1 MAEVTCKAPRPMVPA
16 FSLRRTELAGMS
28 EVMYHARMDSF
39 LGFHMKLSR
48 LIKYWGVARNPANGD
63 KRPWGISPTSG
74 GWMPLSTTDTRGWM
88 TAAEAWKRAKS
99 LGPSARIGALLT
111 PGCGATVVD
120 MDEDYAGDQMAMVEW
135 LGSYAE
141 TSSSGR
147 GTHIFVR
154 ANLAGGVRDAKQ
166 DIEVYGQE
174 RFIIVTGNVINGW
187 DVVEPR
193 QAKIDRLVARLG
205 GLKNV
210 TKPVAATV
218 NNAASDDDCREA
230 LKRVWKQYRV
240 KRLWKGDWQAMGYP
254 SQSEAD
260 MALIEALCFATD
272 DDAVVATTFRKS
284 GLGQRQKAQT
294 NYVERTINSLRE
306 RRNAGSEYTE
316 MVKAVVGM
324 AYSETRAA
332 KAADKAQELE
342 AKMTQVDPCDAM
354 IQRLLEQVTAL
365 TAQVAELTKQL
376 AEARMPKPE
385 PEPEPPAPTRYTV
398 DGDGVI
404 EELTEAEEAAEEV
417 TSGDARAAF
426 DWDQVFAR
434 AVELA
439 ESGELDALNDDA
451 PKEDLAAEDTV
462 AVVETEAVDHAGLP
476 PGLAGQ
482 MVSDLANSVRGVV
495 PVDFTTGA
503 LLAAVSG
510 LAARNFSS
518 SSGDSFG
525 ITNHVVL
532 CAPPGSGKNIA
543 SVITGLFSD
552 ANQACAVAASVVG
565 GRAAV
570 AKLRSQIPA
579 GVIHW
584 SEIGTDL
591 ARLASDQ
598 VGSVGLRQVIQMFD
612 RAPASPAELTLTQT
626 GAQIP
631 RHYYLSMIADTQ
643 PAYLEHL
650 LSSDASGSG
659 LLSRLTVVNWY
670 DGMQTIRGTGG
681 ALAETTLST
690 IRRIANLQDRV
701 AGSENPAYQRVQM
714 TREAERVMREHA
726 AKRARQAAAW
736 RRSGKQ
742 TLADA
747 AARVH
752 ARVER
757 LATAVAIINNTMAPQ
772 ITEDIAIWAIRFVAK
787 HLELMRQDIAEADKS
802 TSTIISETM
811 HRCMTEVTT
820 NPRSELLHG
829 LQPQD
834 LPTENMLPASLV
846 QTIVARNPKL
856 SRIIKKTGQDDRLM
870 ISRVLA
876 VMERDFGVIRKIKI
890 GKHSGGLAYLL
901 MTPYNPN
908 LYSV

>member
-1 MAEVTCKAPRPMVPA
+1 
-16 FSLRRTELAGMS
+16 
-28 EVMYHARMDSF
+28 
-39 LGFHMKLSR
+39 MKLSR
-48 LIKYWGVARNPANGD
+48 LIKHWGVARNPANGD
-63 KRPWGISPTSG
+63 KRPWGISPISG

-111 PGCGATVVD
+111 PGCGVTVID

-135 LGSYAE
+135 LDSYAE
-141 TSSSGR
+141 TSSSGH
-147 GTHIFVR
+147 GTHIFVQ

-174 RFIIVTGNVINGW
+174 RFIIITGNVINGW

-205 GLKNV
+205 GLKNAV
-210 TKPVAATV
+210 KPAAATMQG
-218 NNAASDDDCREA
+218 AASDDACRDA
-230 LKRVWKQYRV
+230 LKRVWKQDRV

-260 MALIEALCFATD
+260 MALIEALCWATD

-294 NYVERTINSLRE
+294 NYVERTIGSLRK
-306 RRNAGSEYTE
+306 RREIGAEWTDMAQSL
-316 MVKAVVGM
+316 VGA
-324 AYSETRAA
+324 AYCDTPAA
-332 KAADKAQELE
+332 KIADKAQEVE
-342 AKMTQVDPCDAM
+342 AEMTKVDPRDAM

-385 PEPEPPAPTRYTV
+385 PRPEPQPEPEPEPPAPTRYTI
-398 DGDGVI
+398 DSDGVI
-404 EELTEAEEAAEEV
+404 KELTEAG
-417 TSGDARAAF
+417 GDESADEPASEPAAF
-426 DWDQVFAR
+426 DWDRVFAR
-434 AVELA
+434 AAEMA

-451 PKEDLAAEDTV
+451 AEEMPAVEDTT
-462 AVVETEAVDHAGLP
+462 AVVETEMVGNAGLP

-482 MVSDLANSVRGVV
+482 MVSDLANSIRGEV
-495 PVDFTTGA
+495 PVDFATGT

-518 SSGDSFG
+518 PSGDSFG

-552 ANQACAVAASVVG
+552 ANQASAVAASVVG

-612 RAPASPAELTLTQT
+612 RAPASPAELTLTQA

-670 DGMQTIRGTGG
+670 EGMQMIRGTGG
-681 ALAETTLST
+681 ALTETTLST

-701 AGSENPAYQRVQM
+701 AGSETPAYQRIQM
-714 TREAERVMREHA
+714 TREAERVMSEHA
-726 AKRARQAAAW
+726 TKRARQAAAW
-736 RRSGKQ
+736 RRFGKQ

-757 LATAVAIINNTMAPQ
+757 LASAVAIINNTMAPQ
-772 ITEDIAIWAIRFVAK
+772 ITEDIAAWAIRFVAK

-802 TSTIISETM
+802 TSTIISETL
-811 HRCMTEVTT
+811 HRCMSDVTS

-846 QTIVARNPKL
+846 QAIVARNPKL
-856 SRIIKKTGQDDRLM
+856 SRIIKKAGQDDRLM

-890 GKHSGGLAYLL
+890 GKQGGGLAYLL
-901 MTPYNPN
+901 MTPYNPS

>member
-1 MAEVTCKAPRPMVPA
+1 MRGIGFPAE
-16 FSLRRTELAGMS
+16 F
-28 EVMYHARMDSF
+28 Y
-39 LGFHMKLSR
+39 MKLSR

-99 LGPSARIGALLT
+99 LGPSARIGSLLT
-111 PGCGATVVD
+111 PGCGVTVID

-135 LGSYAE
+135 LDSYAE

-174 RFIIVTGNVINGW
+174 RFIIVTGNTINGW
-187 DVVEPR
+187 DTVEER
-193 QAKIDRLVARLG
+193 QDKIDRLVKRLG
-205 GLKNV
+205 GLKNT
-210 TKPVAATV
+210 TKPVVAAVTGG
-218 NNAASDDDCREA
+218 ASDEACRAA
-230 LKRVWKQYRV
+230 LKRVWGQDKV
-240 KRLWKGDWQAMGYP
+240 KRLWKGGWQAMGYP

-272 DDAVVATTFRKS
+272 DDAVVAATFRKS

-294 NYVERTINSLRE
+294 NYVERTIGSV
-306 RRNAGSEYTE
+306 RRSRDAGSEYSD
-316 MVKAVVGM
+316 MAQAIVGM
-324 AYSETRAA
+324 AYSETSAA
-332 KAADKAQELE
+332 KAADKAQEIE
-342 AKMTQVDPCDAM
+342 AKVVETDPRDAM
-354 IQRLLEQVTAL
+354 IRRLLDQVTTL

-376 AEARMPKPE
+376 AEARTPRAESE
-385 PEPEPPAPTRYTV
+385 PGQSSQTSYTV
-398 DGDGVI
+398 NEDGVI
-404 EELTEAEEAAEEV
+404 EELSDEAASQEAVRVEADV
-417 TSGDARAAF
+417 TDDAPTAF
-426 DWDQVFAR
+426 DWDRMFAM
-434 AVELA
+434 AA
-439 ESGELDALNDDA
+439 EMAMSGELDALNDGRPDEVPA
-451 PKEDLAAEDTV
+451 IEDTV
-462 AVVETEAVDHAGLP
+462 AVVETEEVGNAGLP
-476 PGLAGQ
+476 PGLAGM
-482 MVSDLANSVRGVV
+482 MVSDLANSVRGDV
-495 PVDFTTGA
+495 PADFATA
-503 LLAAVSG
+503 SLLTAVSG

-518 SSGDSFG
+518 PSGDSFG

-552 ANQACAVAASVVG
+552 ANPACAVAASVVG

-612 RAPASPAELTLTQT
+612 RAPSSPAELTLTQA

-670 DGMQTIRGTGG
+670 EGMQMIRGTGG
-681 ALAETTLST
+681 ALSESTLST
-690 IRRIANLQDRV
+690 IRRLANLQDRV
-701 AGSENPAYQRVQM
+701 AGSEAPAYHRVQM
-714 TREAERVMREHA
+714 TREAERVMREHNT
-726 AKRARQAAAW
+726 KRARQAAAW

-752 ARVER
+752 ARAER

-772 ITEDIAIWAIRFVAK
+772 ITEDIAAWAIRFVAK
-787 HLELMRQDIAEADKS
+787 HLDMMKQDIAEADKS
-802 TSTIISETM
+802 TSTIVSETL
-811 HRCMTEVTT
+811 HRCMDEVTT
-820 NPRSELLHG
+820 NPKSELLHG
-829 LQPQD
+829 LADADKPI
-834 LPTENMLPASLV
+834 ENMLPASLV
-846 QTIVARNPKL
+846 QAIVARNPKL
-856 SRIIKKTGQDDRLM
+856 SRIIKKAGQDDRLM

-890 GKHSGGLAYLL
+890 GKQGGGLAYLL
-901 MTPYNPN
+901 MSPYNPN

>member
-1 MAEVTCKAPRPMVPA
+1 
-16 FSLRRTELAGMS
+16 
-28 EVMYHARMDSF
+28 
-39 LGFHMKLSR
+39 MKLSQ
-48 LIKYWGVARNPANGD
+48 LIKHWGVARNPANGD

-88 TAAEAWKRAKS
+88 SATEAWKRAKS
-99 LGPSARIGALLT
+99 LGPSARVGALLT
-111 PGCGATVVD
+111 PGCGVTVVD

-135 LGSYAE
+135 LDSYAE
-141 TSSSGR
+141 ISSSGR
-147 GTHIFVR
+147 GTHIFVQ
-154 ANLAGGVRDAKQ
+154 ANLSGGVRDAKQ

-193 QAKIDRLVARLG
+193 QAKIDRLITRLG
-205 GLKNV
+205 ELKNTV
-210 TKPVAATV
+210 KPVAATMQDS
-218 NNAASDDDCREA
+218 ASDDACREA
-230 LKRVWKQYRV
+230 LKRVWKQDKVR
-240 KRLWKGDWQAMGYP
+240 RLWTGDWQSMGYP

-260 MALIEALCFATD
+260 MALIEALCWATD
-272 DDAVVATTFRKS
+272 DDSVVATTFRKS
-284 GLGQRQKAQT
+284 GLGQRDKAKT
-294 NYVERTINSLRE
+294 NYVERTINSLRK
-306 RRNAGSEYTE
+306 RREIGSEWTD
-316 MVKAVVGM
+316 MAQSLVGV
-324 AYSETRAA
+324 AYCDTPAA
-332 KAADKAQELE
+332 KAADKVQEVE
-342 AKMTQVDPCDAM
+342 AEMTKVDPRDAM
-354 IQRLLEQVTAL
+354 IQRLLERVTAL
-365 TAQVAELTKQL
+365 TTQVAELTKQL

-385 PEPEPPAPTRYTV
+385 PEPEPEPPAPTRYTV
-398 DGDGVI
+398 DDDGVI
-404 EELTEAEEAAEEV
+404 DELTEAETETEAEE
-417 TSGDARAAF
+417 TAGEPATFDWDRMFARAAEM
-426 DWDQVFAR
+426 V
-434 AVELA
+434 
-439 ESGELDALNDDA
+439 ESGELDVLNNDA
-451 PKEDLAAEDTV
+451 PEEVPAAEDTV
-462 AVVETEAVDHAGLP
+462 AVVETEAVGNAGLP

-482 MVSDLANSVRGVV
+482 IVSDLANSVRGDV
-495 PVDFTTGA
+495 PVDFATGA

-518 SSGDSFG
+518 PSGDSFG

-552 ANQACAVAASVVG
+552 ANPACAVAASVVG

-591 ARLASDQ
+591 ARLATDQ

-612 RAPASPAELTLTQT
+612 RAPGSPAELTLTQA

-650 LSSDASGSG
+650 LSSDASSSG

-670 DGMQTIRGTGG
+670 EGMQTIRGTGG
-681 ALAETTLST
+681 TLTETTLST
-690 IRRIANLQDRV
+690 IRRIANLQNRV
-701 AGSENPAYQRVQM
+701 AGSENPAYQRIQM
-714 TREAERVMREHA
+714 TREAGRLMREHA
-726 AKRARQAAAW
+726 TKRARQAVAW

-772 ITEDIAIWAIRFVAK
+772 ITEDIAAWAIQFVAK

-802 TSTIISETM
+802 TSTLVSETL
-811 HRCMTEVTT
+811 HRCMTDVTT

-834 LPTENMLPASLV
+834 LPTENMLPASLI

-856 SRIIKKTGQDDRLM
+856 SRIIKKAGQDDRLM

-890 GKHSGGLAYLL
+890 GKQGGGLAYLL
-901 MTPYNPN
+901 MTPYNPSM
-908 LYSV
+908 YSV

>member
-1 MAEVTCKAPRPMVPA
+1 
-16 FSLRRTELAGMS
+16 
-28 EVMYHARMDSF
+28 
-39 LGFHMKLSR
+39 MKLSR

-99 LGPSARIGALLT
+99 LGPSARIGSLLT
-111 PGCGATVVD
+111 PGCGVTVID

-135 LGSYAE
+135 LDSYAE

-174 RFIIVTGNVINGW
+174 RFIIVTGNTINGW
-187 DVVEPR
+187 DTVEER
-193 QAKIDRLVARLG
+193 QDKIDRLVKRLG
-205 GLKNV
+205 GLKNT
-210 TKPVAATV
+210 TKPVVAAVTGG
-218 NNAASDDDCREA
+218 ASDEACRAA
-230 LKRVWKQYRV
+230 LKRVWGQDKV
-240 KRLWKGDWQAMGYP
+240 KRLWKGGWQAMGYP

-272 DDAVVATTFRKS
+272 DDAVVAATFRKS

-294 NYVERTINSLRE
+294 NYVERTIGSV
-306 RRNAGSEYTE
+306 RRSRDAGSEYSD
-316 MVKAVVGM
+316 MAQAIVGM
-324 AYSETRAA
+324 AYSETSAA
-332 KAADKAQELE
+332 KAADKAQEIE
-342 AKMTQVDPCDAM
+342 AKVVETDPRDAM
-354 IQRLLEQVTAL
+354 IRRLLDQVTTL

-376 AEARMPKPE
+376 AEARTPRAESE
-385 PEPEPPAPTRYTV
+385 PGQSSQTSYTV
-398 DGDGVI
+398 NEDGVI
-404 EELTEAEEAAEEV
+404 EELSDEAASQEAVRVEADV
-417 TSGDARAAF
+417 TDDAPTAF
-426 DWDQVFAR
+426 DWDRMFAM
-434 AVELA
+434 AA
-439 ESGELDALNDDA
+439 EMAMSGELDALNDGRPDEVPA
-451 PKEDLAAEDTV
+451 IEDTV
-462 AVVETEAVDHAGLP
+462 AVVETEEVGNAGLP
-476 PGLAGQ
+476 PGLAGM
-482 MVSDLANSVRGVV
+482 MVSDLANSVRGDV
-495 PVDFTTGA
+495 PADFATA
-503 LLAAVSG
+503 SLLTAVSG

-518 SSGDSFG
+518 PSGDSFG

-552 ANQACAVAASVVG
+552 ANPACAVAASVVG

-612 RAPASPAELTLTQT
+612 RAPSSPAELTLTQA

-670 DGMQTIRGTGG
+670 EGMQMIRGTGG
-681 ALAETTLST
+681 ALSESTLST
-690 IRRIANLQDRV
+690 IRRLANLQDRV
-701 AGSENPAYQRVQM
+701 AGSEAPAYHRVQM
-714 TREAERVMREHA
+714 TREAERVMREHNT
-726 AKRARQAAAW
+726 KRARQAAAW

-752 ARVER
+752 ARAER

-772 ITEDIAIWAIRFVAK
+772 ITEDIAAWAIRFVAK
-787 HLELMRQDIAEADKS
+787 HLDMMKQDIAEADKS
-802 TSTIISETM
+802 TSTIVSETL
-811 HRCMTEVTT
+811 HRCMDEVTT
-820 NPRSELLHG
+820 NPKSELLHG
-829 LQPQD
+829 LADADKPI
-834 LPTENMLPASLV
+834 ENMLPASLV
-846 QTIVARNPKL
+846 QAIVARNPKL
-856 SRIIKKTGQDDRLM
+856 SRIIKKAGQDDRLM

-890 GKHSGGLAYLL
+890 GKQGGGLAYLL
-901 MTPYNPN
+901 MSPYNPN

>member
-1 MAEVTCKAPRPMVPA
+1 MR
-16 FSLRRTELAGMS
+16 
-28 EVMYHARMDSF
+28 
-39 LGFHMKLSR
+39 LSR
-48 LIKYWGVARNPANGD
+48 LIKHWGVARNPAGGD

-99 LGPSARIGALLT
+99 LGPSARVGALLT
-111 PGCGATVVD
+111 PGCGVTVVD
-120 MDEDYAGDQMAMVEW
+120 MDEDYDGNQMAMVEW
-135 LGSYAE
+135 LDSYAE

-147 GTHIFVR
+147 GTHIFVQ

-205 GLKNV
+205 GLKN
-210 TKPVAATV
+210 TIKPVVVAMG
-218 NNAASDDDCREA
+218 NAASDDACRAA
-230 LKRVWKQYRV
+230 LKRVWKQDKV

-260 MALIEALCFATD
+260 MALIEALCFASD

-284 GLGQRQKAQT
+284 GLGQREKAQT
-294 NYVERTINSLRE
+294 NYVERTIGSV
-306 RRNAGSEYTE
+306 RRSRDVGS
-316 MVKAVVGM
+316 K
-324 AYSETRAA
+324 YSEMAQAIAGVAYCDTPAA
-332 KAADKAQELE
+332 KAADKAQEIE
-342 AKMTQVDPCDAM
+342 RKMTETDPRDAM

-365 TAQVAELTKQL
+365 TTQVAELTKQL
-376 AEARMPKPE
+376 TEARMQKPD
-385 PEPEPPAPTRYTV
+385 PEPPATTRYTV
-398 DGDGVI
+398 DDDSAI
-404 EELTEAEEAAEEV
+404 KELSEVEEADVEV
-417 TSGDARAAF
+417 VPGDTTAGFDWDRMFARAAEM
-426 DWDQVFAR
+426 
-434 AVELA
+434 AV
-439 ESGELDALNDDA
+439 SGELDALSDDVSEEPPA
-451 PKEDLAAEDTV
+451 VEETV
-462 AVVETEAVDHAGLP
+462 AVVETEDVSNAGLP

-482 MVSDLANSVRGVV
+482 MVSDLAGSVRGDV
-495 PVDFTTGA
+495 PVDFATGA

-510 LAARNFSS
+510 LTARNFSS
-518 SSGDSFG
+518 PSGDSFG

-552 ANQACAVAASVVG
+552 ANPACAVAASVVG
-565 GRAAV
+565 GRASV

-612 RAPASPAELTLTQT
+612 RAPSSPAELTLTQA

-670 DGMQTIRGTGG
+670 DGMQMIRGTGG
-681 ALAETTLST
+681 ALTETTLST
-690 IRRIANLQDRV
+690 IRRLANLQDRV
-701 AGSENPAYQRVQM
+701 AGSEAPAYHRVQM

-726 AKRARQAAAW
+726 TKRARQAAAW
-736 RRSGKQ
+736 RLSGKQ

-752 ARVER
+752 ARAER

-772 ITEDIAIWAIRFVAK
+772 ITEDIAVWAIRFVAK
-787 HLELMRQDIAEADKS
+787 HLDLMKQDIAEADKS
-802 TSTIISETM
+802 TSTIISETL
-811 HRCMTEVTT
+811 HRCMTEATT
-820 NPRSELLHG
+820 NPKSEILHG
-829 LQPQD
+829 LQPHD

-846 QTIVARNPKL
+846 QAIVARNPKL
-856 SRIIKKTGQDDRLM
+856 SRIIKKAGQDDRLM

-890 GKHSGGLAYLL
+890 GKQGGGLAYLL
-901 MTPYNPN
+901 MSPYNPS
-908 LYSV
+908 LYGV

>member
-1 MAEVTCKAPRPMVPA
+1 
-16 FSLRRTELAGMS
+16 
-28 EVMYHARMDSF
+28 
-39 LGFHMKLSR
+39 MKLSR
-48 LIKYWGVARNPANGD
+48 LIKYWGVARNPVIGD

-88 TAAEAWKRAKS
+88 SATEAWKRAKS

-111 PGCGATVVD
+111 PGCGVTVVD

-135 LGSYAE
+135 LDSYAE
-141 TSSSGR
+141 ISSSGR
-147 GTHIFVR
+147 GTHIFVQ
-154 ANLAGGVRDAKQ
+154 ADLAGGVRDAKQ
-166 DIEVYGQE
+166 DIEIYGQE

-193 QAKIDRLVARLG
+193 QAKIDRLVTRLG
-205 GLKNV
+205 GLKNTV
-210 TKPVAATV
+210 KPVAATMQDS
-218 NNAASDDDCREA
+218 ASDDACREA
-230 LKRVWKQYRV
+230 LKRVWKQDNVR
-240 KRLWKGDWQAMGYP
+240 RLWTGDWRSMGYP

-260 MALIEALCFATD
+260 MALIGVLCWATD

-284 GLGQRQKAQT
+284 GLGQRDKART
-294 NYVERTINSLRE
+294 NYVERTISGLRK
-306 RRNAGSEYTE
+306 RREIGSEWAD
-316 MVKAVVGM
+316 MAQSLVGV
-324 AYSETRAA
+324 AYCDTPAA
-332 KAADKAQELE
+332 KAADKGQEVE
-342 AKMTQVDPCDAM
+342 AEMTKIDPRDAM
-354 IQRLLEQVTAL
+354 IQRLLERVTTL
-365 TAQVAELTKQL
+365 TTQVAELTKQL

-385 PEPEPPAPTRYTV
+385 PEPEPEPPAPTRYTV
-398 DGDGVI
+398 DDDGVI
-404 EELTEAEEAAEEV
+404 EELTEAEIEAEES
-417 TSGDARAAF
+417 TEGAATFDWDRMFARAA
-426 DWDQVFAR
+426 
-434 AVELA
+434 EIA
-439 ESGELDALNDDA
+439 ESGELDALNDDTTEEVPA
-451 PKEDLAAEDTV
+451 VEETV
-462 AVVETEAVDHAGLP
+462 AVVEIEDVGNAGLP

-482 MVSDLANSVRGVV
+482 MVSDLANSVRGDV
-495 PVDFTTGA
+495 PVDFATGA

-518 SSGDSFG
+518 PSGESFG

-552 ANQACAVAASVVG
+552 VNPACAVAASVVG

-584 SEIGTDL
+584 SEIGADL

-612 RAPASPAELTLTQT
+612 RAPSSPAELTLTQA
-626 GAQIP
+626 GSQIP

-681 ALAETTLST
+681 ALTETTLST

-701 AGSENPAYQRVQM
+701 AGSESPAYQRVQM

-726 AKRARQAAAW
+726 TKRARQAAAW

-742 TLADA
+742 TLSDA
-747 AARVH
+747 AARIH

-772 ITEDIAIWAIRFVAK
+772 ITEDIAAWAIRFVAK

-802 TSTIISETM
+802 TSTIVSETM

-820 NPRSELLHG
+820 NPKSELLHG

-846 QTIVARNPKL
+846 QTILARNPKL
-856 SRIIKKTGQDDRLM
+856 SRIIKKSGQDDRLM

-890 GKHSGGLAYLL
+890 GKQGGGLAYLL
-901 MTPYNPN
+901 MTPYNPGM
-908 LYSV
+908 YSV

>member
-1 MAEVTCKAPRPMVPA
+1 
-16 FSLRRTELAGMS
+16 
-28 EVMYHARMDSF
+28 
-39 LGFHMKLSR
+39 MKLSR
-48 LIKYWGVARNPANGD
+48 LIKHWGVARNPANGD

-88 TAAEAWKRAKS
+88 TAAEAWKRAKT

-111 PGCGATVVD
+111 PGCGVTVVD

-135 LGSYAE
+135 LDSYAE
-141 TSSSGR
+141 ISSSGR
-147 GTHIFVR
+147 GTHIFVQ
-154 ANLAGGVRDAKQ
+154 ADLAGGVRDAKQ

-187 DVVEPR
+187 GVVEPR
-193 QAKIDRLVARLG
+193 QDKIDRLVARLG
-205 GLKNV
+205 GLKNAV
-210 TKPVAATV
+210 KPVAATMHGT
-218 NNAASDDDCREA
+218 ASDDACREA
-230 LKRVWKQYRV
+230 LKRVWKQDKVR
-240 KRLWKGDWQAMGYP
+240 RLWTGDWQSMDYP

-260 MALIEALCFATD
+260 MALIGALCWATD

-284 GLGQRQKAQT
+284 GLGRRDKAQT
-294 NYVERTINSLRE
+294 NYVERTINGLRKRREIGYEWTDMAQSL
-306 RRNAGSEYTE
+306 
-316 MVKAVVGM
+316 VGV
-324 AYSETRAA
+324 AYCDTPAA
-332 KAADKAQELE
+332 KAVDKAQEVE
-342 AKMTQVDPCDAM
+342 AEMTKTDPRDAM

-376 AEARMPKPE
+376 ADARMPKPE
-385 PEPEPPAPTRYTV
+385 PEPEPTPPAPTRYTV
-398 DGDGVI
+398 DDDGVI
-404 EELTEAEEAAEEV
+404 KELTEAETETEAEE
-417 TSGDARAAF
+417 TAGEPATFDWDRMFARAA
-426 DWDQVFAR
+426 
-434 AVELA
+434 ELA
-439 ESGELDALNDDA
+439 ESGELDALNGDA
-451 PKEDLAAEDTV
+451 AEETPAIEDTV
-462 AVVETEAVDHAGLP
+462 AVVETDAVGNAGLP

-482 MVSDLANSVRGVV
+482 MVSDLANSVRGDV
-495 PVDFTTGA
+495 PVDFATGA

-510 LAARNFSS
+510 LTARNFSS
-518 SSGDSFG
+518 PSGDSFG

-552 ANQACAVAASVVG
+552 ANPACAVAASVVG

-570 AKLRSQIPA
+570 TKLRSQIPA

-612 RAPASPAELTLTQT
+612 RAPSSPAELTLTQA

-670 DGMQTIRGTGG
+670 DGMQVIRGTGG
-681 ALAETTLST
+681 ALTETTLST

-701 AGSENPAYQRVQM
+701 AGSENPAYQRVQL
-714 TREAERVMREHA
+714 TREAECVMREHA
-726 AKRARQAAAW
+726 TKRARQAAAW

-742 TLADA
+742 TLSDA

-772 ITEDIAIWAIRFVAK
+772 ITEDIAAWAIRFVAK

-802 TSTIISETM
+802 TSTIVSETL
-811 HRCMTEVTT
+811 HRCMTEVTS
-820 NPRSELLHG
+820 NPKSELLHG
-829 LQPQD
+829 LRPQD

-856 SRIIKKTGQDDRLM
+856 SRIIKKAGQDDRLM

-890 GKHSGGLAYLL
+890 GKQGGGLAYLL
-901 MTPYNPN
+901 MTPYNPSM
-908 LYSV
+908 YSV

>member
-1 MAEVTCKAPRPMVPA
+1 
-16 FSLRRTELAGMS
+16 
-28 EVMYHARMDSF
+28 
-39 LGFHMKLSR
+39 
-48 LIKYWGVARNPANGD
+48 
-63 KRPWGISPTSG
+63 
-74 GWMPLSTTDTRGWM
+74 MPLSTTDTRGWM

-99 LGPSARIGALLT
+99 LGPSAKVGALLT
-111 PGCGATVVD
+111 PGCGVTVVD
-120 MDEDYAGDQMAMVEW
+120 MDEDYASDQMAMVEW
-135 LGSYAE
+135 LDSYAE

-154 ANLAGGVRDAKQ
+154 ANLAGGVRDSKQ

-187 DVVEPR
+187 DVVEER

-205 GLKNV
+205 GLKNS
-210 TKPVAATV
+210 TKPVVTAITGG
-218 NNAASDDDCREA
+218 ASDEACRAA
-230 LKRVWKQYRV
+230 LKRVWGQDKV
-240 KRLWKGDWQAMGYP
+240 KRLWKGDWRPMGYP

-272 DDAVVATTFRKS
+272 DDAVVAATFRKS
-284 GLGQRQKAQT
+284 GLGQRQKAMT
-294 NYVERTINSLRE
+294 NYVERTIGSV
-306 RRNAGSEYTE
+306 RRSRDAAAEYSE
-316 MVKAVVGM
+316 MARSISGM
-324 AYSETRAA
+324 AYSETPAA
-332 KAADKAQELE
+332 KAADKAQEVE
-342 AKMTQVDPCDAM
+342 KKVAEIDPRDAM
-354 IQRLLEQVTAL
+354 IQRLLDQVTTLA
-365 TAQVAELTKQL
+365 AQVAELTKQL
-376 AEARMPKPE
+376 AEARMPRL
-385 PEPEPPAPTRYTV
+385 EPEPPALSRYTI
-398 DGDGVI
+398 DEDGVI
-404 EELTEAEEAAEEV
+404 KELGDETATQGAAEEAADAMDAES
-417 TSGDARAAF
+417 TSFDWDAMFARAA
-426 DWDQVFAR
+426 
-434 AVELA
+434 EIA
-439 ESGELDALNDDA
+439 ESGELNIL
-451 PKEDLAAEDTV
+451 EDENEEEPPAAEETV
-462 AVVETEAVDHAGLP
+462 AVVETESVGNAGLP
-476 PGLAGQ
+476 PGLAGM
-482 MVSDLANSVRGVV
+482 MVSDLANSVRGDV
-495 PVDFTTGA
+495 PVDFATGA

-518 SSGDSFG
+518 PSGDSFG

-552 ANQACAVAASVVG
+552 ANPACAVAASVVG

-612 RAPASPAELTLTQT
+612 RAPSSPAELTLTQA

-670 DGMQTIRGTGG
+670 EGMQVIRGTGG
-681 ALAETTLST
+681 ALSESTLST
-690 IRRIANLQDRV
+690 IRRLANLQDRV
-701 AGSENPAYQRVQM
+701 AGSETPAYHRVQM
-714 TREAERVMREHA
+714 TREAERVMRDHNT
-726 AKRARQAAAW
+726 KRARQAAAW

-752 ARVER
+752 ARAER

-772 ITEDIAIWAIRFVAK
+772 ITEDIAVWAIQFVAC
-787 HLELMRQDIAEADKS
+787 HLDLMKQDIAEADKS
-802 TSTIISETM
+802 TSTIVSETL
-811 HRCMTEVTT
+811 HRCMDEVTT
-820 NPRSELLHG
+820 NPRSELLYG
-829 LQPQD
+829 LADTDKPI
-834 LPTENMLPASLV
+834 ENMLPASLV
-846 QTIVARNPKL
+846 QAIVARNPKL
-856 SRIIKKTGQDDRLM
+856 SRIIKKAGQDDRLM

-890 GKHSGGLAYLL
+890 GKSGGGLAYLL
-901 MTPYNPN
+901 MSPYNPN

>member
-1 MAEVTCKAPRPMVPA
+1 MR
-16 FSLRRTELAGMS
+16 
-28 EVMYHARMDSF
+28 
-39 LGFHMKLSR
+39 LSQ
-48 LIKYWGVARNPANGD
+48 LIKHWGVARNPANGD
-63 KRPWGISPTSG
+63 KRPWGISPSSG

-99 LGPSARIGALLT
+99 LGPSARVGALLT
-111 PGCGATVVD
+111 PGCGVTVID

-135 LGSYAE
+135 LDSYAE

-147 GTHIFVR
+147 GTHIFVQ
-154 ANLAGGVRDAKQ
+154 ANLAGGVRDARQ

-205 GLKNV
+205 GLKNTV
-210 TKPVAATV
+210 KPVVATMQG
-218 NNAASDDDCREA
+218 AASDDACREA
-230 LKRVWKQYRV
+230 LKRAWKQDKV
-240 KRLWKGDWQAMGYP
+240 KRLWTGDWQAMGYP

-260 MALIEALCFATD
+260 MALIEALCWATD

-294 NYVERTINSLRE
+294 NYVERTINSLRK
-306 RRNAGSEYTE
+306 RREIGAEWTDMAQSL
-316 MVKAVVGM
+316 VGV
-324 AYSETRAA
+324 AYCDTPAA
-332 KAADKAQELE
+332 KAADKAQEVE
-342 AKMTQVDPCDAM
+342 AEMTKVDPRDAM

-376 AEARMPKPE
+376 AEARMPKPQPE
-385 PEPEPPAPTRYTV
+385 PEPTPPAPTRYTV
-398 DGDGVI
+398 DDDGVI
-404 EELTEAEEAAEEV
+404 EELTEAEEVAEAAAV
-417 TSGDARAAF
+417 GGAPAAFNWDRMFARAA
-426 DWDQVFAR
+426 
-434 AVELA
+434 EMA
-439 ESGELDALNDDA
+439 ESGELDALNDDTA
-451 PKEDLAAEDTV
+451 DEVPAVEDTV
-462 AVVETEAVDHAGLP
+462 AVVETEVVDNAGLP

-482 MVSDLANSVRGVV
+482 MVSDLANSVRGDV
-495 PVDFTTGA
+495 PVDFVTGT

-518 SSGDSFG
+518 PSGDSFG

-552 ANQACAVAASVVG
+552 ANPACAMAASVVG

-598 VGSVGLRQVIQMFD
+598 VGSVGLRQVVQMFD
-612 RAPASPAELTLTQT
+612 RAPSSPAELTLTQA

-670 DGMQTIRGTGG
+670 EGMQIIRGTGG
-681 ALAETTLST
+681 ALTETTLST

-726 AKRARQAAAW
+726 TKRARQAAAW

-752 ARVER
+752 ARAER

-772 ITEDIAIWAIRFVAK
+772 VTEDIAAWAIRFVAK

-802 TSTIISETM
+802 TSTIVSETL

-820 NPRSELLHG
+820 NQRSELLHG

-846 QTIVARNPKL
+846 QAIVARNPKL
-856 SRIIKKTGQDDRLM
+856 SRIIKKAGQDDRLM

-890 GKHSGGLAYLL
+890 GKQGGGLAYLL
-901 MTPYNPN
+901 MTPYNPSM
-908 LYSV
+908 YSI

>member
-1 MAEVTCKAPRPMVPA
+1 M
-16 FSLRRTELAGMS
+16 
-28 EVMYHARMDSF
+28 
-39 LGFHMKLSR
+39 
-48 LIKYWGVARNPANGD
+48 IKHWGVARNPAGGD

-99 LGPSARIGALLT
+99 LGPSARVGALLT
-111 PGCGATVVD
+111 PGCGVTVVD
-120 MDEDYAGDQMAMVEW
+120 MDEDYDGNQMAMVEW
-135 LGSYAE
+135 LDSYAE

-147 GTHIFVR
+147 GTHIFVQ

-205 GLKNV
+205 GLKN
-210 TKPVAATV
+210 TIKPVAAAMG
-218 NNAASDDDCREA
+218 NAASDDACRAA
-230 LKRVWKQYRV
+230 LKRVWKQDKV

-260 MALIEALCFATD
+260 MALIEALCFASD

-284 GLGQRQKAQT
+284 GLGQREKAQT
-294 NYVERTINSLRE
+294 NYVERTIGSV
-306 RRNAGSEYTE
+306 RRSRDVGS
-316 MVKAVVGM
+316 K
-324 AYSETRAA
+324 YSEMAQAIAGVAYCDTPAA
-332 KAADKAQELE
+332 KAADQAQEIE
-342 AKMTQVDPCDAM
+342 RKMTETDPRDAM

-365 TAQVAELTKQL
+365 TTQVAELTKQL
-376 AEARMPKPE
+376 AEARMPKPD
-385 PEPEPPAPTRYTV
+385 PEPPATTRYTV
-398 DGDGVI
+398 DDDGAI
-404 EELTEAEEAAEEV
+404 KELSEVEEADVEV
-417 TSGDARAAF
+417 VPGDTTAGFDWDRMFARAAKM
-426 DWDQVFAR
+426 
-434 AVELA
+434 AV
-439 ESGELDALNDDA
+439 SGELDALSDDVSEEPPA
-451 PKEDLAAEDTV
+451 VEETV
-462 AVVETEAVDHAGLP
+462 AVVETEDVGNAGLP

-482 MVSDLANSVRGVV
+482 MVSDLANSVRGDV
-495 PVDFTTGA
+495 PVDFATGA
-503 LLAAVSG
+503 LLATVSG
-510 LAARNFSS
+510 LTARNFSS
-518 SSGDSFG
+518 PSGDSFG

-552 ANQACAVAASVVG
+552 ANPACAVAASVVG
-565 GRAAV
+565 GRASV

-612 RAPASPAELTLTQT
+612 RAPASPAELTLTQA

-670 DGMQTIRGTGG
+670 DGMQMIRGTGG
-681 ALAETTLST
+681 ALTETTLST
-690 IRRIANLQDRV
+690 IRRLANLQDRV
-701 AGSENPAYQRVQM
+701 AGSEAPVYHRVQM

-726 AKRARQAAAW
+726 TKRARQAAAW

-742 TLADA
+742 TLSDA

-752 ARVER
+752 ARAER

-772 ITEDIAIWAIRFVAK
+772 ITEDIAAWAIRFVAK
-787 HLELMRQDIAEADKS
+787 HLELMKADIAEADKS
-802 TSTIISETM
+802 TSTIISETL
-811 HRCMTEVTT
+811 HRCMTEATT
-820 NPRSELLHG
+820 NPKSEILHG
-829 LQPQD
+829 LQPHD

-846 QTIVARNPKL
+846 QAIVARNPKL
-856 SRIIKKTGQDDRLM
+856 SRIIKKAGQDDRLM

-890 GKHSGGLAYLL
+890 GKQGGGLAYLL
-901 MTPYNPN
+901 MSPYNPS
-908 LYSV
+908 LYGV

>member
-1 MAEVTCKAPRPMVPA
+1 
-16 FSLRRTELAGMS
+16 
-28 EVMYHARMDSF
+28 MYHCTH
-39 LGFHMKLSR
+39 GFHTVFFMKLSR

-99 LGPSARIGALLT
+99 LGPSASVGALLT
-111 PGCGATVVD
+111 PGCGVTVVD

-135 LGSYAE
+135 LDSYAE
-141 TSSSGR
+141 TSTSGR
-147 GTHIFVR
+147 GTHIFVQ
-154 ANLAGGVRDAKQ
+154 ANLAGGIRDAKQ

-205 GLKNV
+205 GLKNAV
-210 TKPVAATV
+210 KPTVVAAAG
-218 NNAASDDDCREA
+218 AASDDACREA
-230 LKRVWKQYRV
+230 LKRVWKQDKVR
-240 KRLWKGDWQAMGYP
+240 RLWAGDWRAMGYP

-272 DDAVVATTFRKS
+272 DDTVVATTFRKS

-294 NYVERTINSLRE
+294 NYVERTVGSV
-306 RRNAGSEYTE
+306 RRSRDVGSEYSE
-316 MVKAVVGM
+316 MAQAIAGV
-324 AYSETRAA
+324 AYCDTPAA
-332 KAADKAQELE
+332 KSADKAQEIE
-342 AKMTQVDPCDAM
+342 AEMTRIDTRDAM

-376 AEARMPKPE
+376 AEARMPKPDPE
-385 PEPEPPAPTRYTV
+385 PEPEPKPPAPTRYTV
-398 DGDGVI
+398 DDDGVI
-404 EELTEAEEAAEEV
+404 KELTEAEAEESTEV
-417 TSGDARAAF
+417 PAAF
-426 DWDQVFAR
+426 DWDRMFAR
-434 AVELA
+434 AA
-439 ESGELDALNDDA
+439 EIAASGELDALNDNA
-451 PKEDLAAEDTV
+451 AKEMPAVEDTV
-462 AVVETEAVDHAGLP
+462 AVVETEFVGDAGLP

-482 MVSDLANSVRGVV
+482 MVSDLANSVRGDV
-495 PVDFTTGA
+495 PVDFATGA

-518 SSGDSFG
+518 PSGDSFG

-552 ANQACAVAASVVG
+552 ANPACAVAASVVG
-565 GRAAV
+565 GRASV
-570 AKLRSQIPA
+570 AKLRSQVPA

-612 RAPASPAELTLTQT
+612 RAPSSPAELTLTQA

-670 DGMQTIRGTGG
+670 EGMQTIRGTGG
-681 ALAETTLST
+681 AFTETTLST
-690 IRRIANLQDRV
+690 IRRIANLQDRM
-701 AGSENPAYQRVQM
+701 AGSESPAYQRVQM
-714 TREAERVMREHA
+714 TREAERVMREHST
-726 AKRARQAAAW
+726 KRARQAAAW
-736 RRSGKQ
+736 RLSGKQ
-742 TLADA
+742 TLSDA

-752 ARVER
+752 ARAER

-772 ITEDIAIWAIRFVAK
+772 ITEDIASWSIRFVAK

-802 TSTIISETM
+802 TSTIVSETL
-811 HRCMTEVTT
+811 HRCMSEVTS
-820 NPRSELLHG
+820 NPHSELLRG
-829 LQPQD
+829 LQPQE

-856 SRIIKKTGQDDRLM
+856 SRIIKKAGQDDRLM

-890 GKHSGGLAYLL
+890 GKQGGGLAYLL
-901 MTPYNPN
+901 MSPYNPS

>member
-1 MAEVTCKAPRPMVPA
+1 
-16 FSLRRTELAGMS
+16 
-28 EVMYHARMDSF
+28 
-39 LGFHMKLSR
+39 MKLSR
-48 LIKYWGVARNPANGD
+48 LLKHWGVARNPANGD
-63 KRPWGISPTSG
+63 KRPWGISPSSG

-88 TAAEAWKRAKS
+88 SAAEAWKRAKS
-99 LGPSARIGALLT
+99 LGQSARIGALLT
-111 PGCGATVVD
+111 PGCGVTVID

-135 LGSYAE
+135 LDSYAE

-154 ANLAGGVRDAKQ
+154 ANLDGGVRDSKQ

-193 QAKIDRLVARLG
+193 QSKIDRLVARLG

-218 NNAASDDDCREA
+218 SDAASDDACRAA
-230 LKRVWKQYRV
+230 LQRVWKQDKV

-284 GLGQRQKAQT
+284 VLGQREKAAT
-294 NYVERTINSLRE
+294 NYVERTINSLRK
-306 RRNAGSEYTE
+306 RREIGSEYSE
-316 MVKAVVGM
+316 MAQAIAGV
-324 AYSETRAA
+324 AYSETPAA
-332 KAADKAQELE
+332 KAVDKAQEVE
-342 AKMTQVDPCDAM
+342 KKVTEIDPRDAM
-354 IQRLLEQVTAL
+354 IQRLLDQVTAL

-376 AEARMPKPE
+376 TEARMPKPE
-385 PEPEPPAPTRYTV
+385 PEPEPPAPTRYTI
-398 DGDGVI
+398 DGDVI
-404 EELTEAEEAAEEV
+404 EEPAEAQDVAEQAVSTDV
-417 TSGDARAAF
+417 TAAF
-426 DWDQVFAR
+426 DWDRMFAR
-434 AVELA
+434 AAELA
-439 ESGELDALNDDA
+439 ESGELGALDDDTPEEA
-451 PKEDLAAEDTV
+451 PAAEDTV
-462 AVVETEAVDHAGLP
+462 AVVETEAVGNAGLP

-482 MVSDLANSVRGVV
+482 MVSDLANSVRGDV
-495 PVDFTTGA
+495 PVDFATGA

-518 SSGDSFG
+518 PSGDSFG

-552 ANQACAVAASVVG
+552 ANPACAVAASVVG
-565 GRAAV
+565 GRASV

-612 RAPASPAELTLTQT
+612 RAPSSPAELTLTQA

-670 DGMQTIRGTGG
+670 DGMQMIRGTGG
-681 ALAETTLST
+681 SLTESTLST
-690 IRRIANLQDRV
+690 IRRLANLQDRV
-701 AGSENPAYQRVQM
+701 AGSENPAYHRVGM
-714 TREAERVMREHA
+714 TREAESLMREHST
-726 AKRARQAAAW
+726 KRARQAAAW

-752 ARVER
+752 ARAER

-772 ITEDIAIWAIRFVAK
+772 ITEDIAAWAIRFVAK

-802 TSTIISETM
+802 TSTIISETL

-829 LQPQD
+829 LSPAD

-846 QTIVARNPKL
+846 QAIVARNPKL
-856 SRIIKKTGQDDRLM
+856 SRIIKKAGQDDRLM

-890 GKHSGGLAYLL
+890 GKQGGGLAYLL
-901 MTPYNPN
+901 MSPYNPN

>member
-1 MAEVTCKAPRPMVPA
+1 M
-16 FSLRRTELAGMS
+16 
-28 EVMYHARMDSF
+28 
-39 LGFHMKLSR
+39 
-48 LIKYWGVARNPANGD
+48 IKHWGVARNPAGGD

-99 LGPSARIGALLT
+99 LGPSARVGALLT
-111 PGCGATVVD
+111 PGCGVTVVD
-120 MDEDYAGDQMAMVEW
+120 MDEDYDGNQMAMVEW
-135 LGSYAE
+135 LDSYAE

-147 GTHIFVR
+147 GTHIFVQ

-187 DVVEPR
+187 DVVETR
-193 QAKIDRLVARLG
+193 QDKIDRLVARLG
-205 GLKNV
+205 GLKN
-210 TKPVAATV
+210 TIKPVAAAMG
-218 NNAASDDDCREA
+218 NAASDDACRAA
-230 LKRVWKQYRV
+230 LKRVWKQDKV

-260 MALIEALCFATD
+260 MALIEALCFASD

-284 GLGQRQKAQT
+284 GLGQREKAQT
-294 NYVERTINSLRE
+294 NYVERTIGSV
-306 RRNAGSEYTE
+306 RRSRDVGSQ
-316 MVKAVVGM
+316 
-324 AYSETRAA
+324 YSEMARAIAGVAYCDTPAA
-332 KAADKAQELE
+332 KAADQAQEIE
-342 AKMTQVDPCDAM
+342 RKMTETDPRDAM

-365 TAQVAELTKQL
+365 TTQVAELTKQL
-376 AEARMPKPE
+376 AEARMPKPD
-385 PEPEPPAPTRYTV
+385 PEPPATTRYTV
-398 DGDGVI
+398 DDDGAI
-404 EELTEAEEAAEEV
+404 KELSEVEEADVEV
-417 TSGDARAAF
+417 VPGDTTAGFDWDRMFARAAEI
-426 DWDQVFAR
+426 
-434 AVELA
+434 AV
-439 ESGELDALNDDA
+439 SGELDALSDDVSEEPPA
-451 PKEDLAAEDTV
+451 VEETV
-462 AVVETEAVDHAGLP
+462 AVVETEGVSNAGLP

-482 MVSDLANSVRGVV
+482 MVSDLANSVRGDV
-495 PVDFTTGA
+495 PVDFATGA

-510 LAARNFSS
+510 LTARNFSS
-518 SSGDSFG
+518 PSGDSFG

-552 ANQACAVAASVVG
+552 ANPACAVAASVVG

-612 RAPASPAELTLTQT
+612 RAPASPAELTLTQAGT
-626 GAQIP
+626 QIP

-670 DGMQTIRGTGG
+670 DGMQMIRGTGG
-681 ALAETTLST
+681 ALTETTLST
-690 IRRIANLQDRV
+690 IRRLANLQDRV
-701 AGSENPAYQRVQM
+701 AGSEAPAYHRVQM

-726 AKRARQAAAW
+726 TKRARQAAAW
-736 RRSGKQ
+736 RLSGKQ

-752 ARVER
+752 ARAER

-772 ITEDIAIWAIRFVAK
+772 ITEDIAAWAIRFVAK
-787 HLELMRQDIAEADKS
+787 HLELMKADIAEADKS
-802 TSTIISETM
+802 TSTIISETL
-811 HRCMTEVTT
+811 HRCMTEATT
-820 NPRSELLHG
+820 NPKSEILHG
-829 LQPQD
+829 LQPHD

-846 QTIVARNPKL
+846 QAIVARNPKL
-856 SRIIKKTGQDDRLM
+856 SRIIKKAGQDDRLM

-890 GKHSGGLAYLL
+890 GKQGGGLAYLL
-901 MTPYNPN
+901 MSPYNPS
-908 LYSV
+908 LYGV

>member
-1 MAEVTCKAPRPMVPA
+1 
-16 FSLRRTELAGMS
+16 
-28 EVMYHARMDSF
+28 
-39 LGFHMKLSR
+39 MKLSR

-88 TAAEAWKRAKS
+88 SAAEAWKAAKK

-111 PGCGATVVD
+111 PGCGVTVVD
-120 MDEDYAGDQMAMVEW
+120 MDEDYAGDQMAMIEW
-135 LGSYAE
+135 LDSYAE
-141 TSSSGR
+141 ISSSGR
-147 GTHIFVR
+147 GTHIFVQ

-205 GLKNV
+205 GLKN
-210 TKPVAATV
+210 TAKPVAATV
-218 NNAASDDDCREA
+218 SGGASDDACREA
-230 LKRVWKQYRV
+230 LKRVWKQDRV
-240 KRLWKGDWQAMGYP
+240 RALWKGDWRAMGYP

-260 MALIEALCFATD
+260 MALIEALCWATD

-284 GLGQRQKAQT
+284 SLGQRQKAQT
-294 NYVERTINSLRE
+294 NYVERTIGSLRK
-306 RRNAGSEYTE
+306 RREIGSEWTD
-316 MVKAVVGM
+316 MAQSLVGM
-324 AYSETRAA
+324 AYSETPAA
-332 KAADKAQELE
+332 KAADEAQEVE
-342 AKMTQVDPCDAM
+342 AKMTQVDPRDAM
-354 IQRLLEQVTAL
+354 IQRLLDQVTAL

-385 PEPEPPAPTRYTV
+385 PEPEPEPPAPTHYTV
-398 DGDGVI
+398 DDDGVI
-404 EELTEAEEAAEEV
+404 EELTEAGTEESAEDPASEPTV
-417 TSGDARAAF
+417 FDWDRIFARAA
-426 DWDQVFAR
+426 
-434 AVELA
+434 ELA
-439 ESGELDALNDDA
+439 KSGELDALNDDA
-451 PKEDLAAEDTV
+451 NEMPAVDETI
-462 AVVETEAVDHAGLP
+462 AVVDTEAVGNAGLP

-482 MVSDLANSVRGVV
+482 MISDLANSVRGEV
-495 PVDFTTGA
+495 PVDFATGA

-510 LAARNFSS
+510 LTARNFSS
-518 SSGDSFG
+518 PSGDSFG

-552 ANQACAVAASVVG
+552 ANPACAVAASVVG

-612 RAPASPAELTLTQT
+612 RAPSSPAELTLTQA

-670 DGMQTIRGTGG
+670 EGMQTIRGTGG
-681 ALAETTLST
+681 ALTETTLST

-701 AGSENPAYQRVQM
+701 AGSENPTYQRVQM
-714 TREAERVMREHA
+714 TREAECVMREHA
-726 AKRARQAAAW
+726 TKRARQAAAW

-772 ITEDIAIWAIRFVAK
+772 ITEDIAAWAIRFVAK
-787 HLELMRQDIAEADKS
+787 HIELMRQDIAEADKS
-802 TSTIISETM
+802 TSTIVSETM

-820 NPRSELLHG
+820 NPKSELLRG
-829 LQPQD
+829 LQPRD
-834 LPTENMLPASLV
+834 MPIENMLPASLV
-846 QTIVARNPKL
+846 QTIVAHNPKL
-856 SRIIKKTGQDDRLM
+856 SRIIKKAGQDDRLM

-890 GKHSGGLAYLL
+890 GKQGGGLAYLL
-901 MTPYNPN
+901 MTPYNPSM
-908 LYSV
+908 YSV

>member
-1 MAEVTCKAPRPMVPA
+1 
-16 FSLRRTELAGMS
+16 
-28 EVMYHARMDSF
+28 
-39 LGFHMKLSR
+39 MKLSR
-48 LIKYWGVARNPANGD
+48 LLKFWGVARNPANGD
-63 KRPWGISPTSG
+63 KRPWGISPSSG

-88 TAAEAWKRAKS
+88 TAAEAWKRAKT
-99 LGPSARIGALLT
+99 LGPSARVGALLT
-111 PGCGATVVD
+111 PGCGVTVVD

-135 LGSYAE
+135 MDSYAE

-147 GTHIFVR
+147 GTHIFVQ

-205 GLKNV
+205 GLKN
-210 TKPVAATV
+210 TIKPVAAAMG
-218 NNAASDDDCREA
+218 NAASDDACRAA
-230 LKRVWKQYRV
+230 LKRVWKQDKV

-260 MALIEALCFATD
+260 MALIEALCFASD

-284 GLGQRQKAQT
+284 GLGQRQKAMT
-294 NYVERTINSLRE
+294 NYVERTIGSV
-306 RRNAGSEYTE
+306 RRSRDVGS
-316 MVKAVVGM
+316 K
-324 AYSETRAA
+324 YSEMAQAIAGVAYCDTPAA
-332 KAADKAQELE
+332 KAADQAQEIE
-342 AKMTQVDPCDAM
+342 RKMAETDPRDAM

-365 TAQVAELTKQL
+365 TTQVAELTKQL
-376 AEARMPKPE
+376 AEARMPKPD
-385 PEPEPPAPTRYTV
+385 PEPPATTRYTV

-404 EELTEAEEAAEEV
+404 EELSEVEEADVEAV
-417 TSGDARAAF
+417 PGGTTAGFDWDRMFARAAEM
-426 DWDQVFAR
+426 
-434 AVELA
+434 AV
-439 ESGELDALNDDA
+439 SGELDALSDDVSEEPPA
-451 PKEDLAAEDTV
+451 VEETV
-462 AVVETEAVDHAGLP
+462 AVVETEDVSNAGLP

-482 MVSDLANSVRGVV
+482 MVSDLANSVRGDV
-495 PVDFTTGA
+495 PVDFATGA

-510 LAARNFSS
+510 LTARNFSS
-518 SSGDSFG
+518 PSGDSFG

-552 ANQACAVAASVVG
+552 ANPACAVAASVVG
-565 GRAAV
+565 GRASV

-612 RAPASPAELTLTQT
+612 RAPASPAELTLTQA

-670 DGMQTIRGTGG
+670 DGMQMIRGTGG
-681 ALAETTLST
+681 ALTETTLST
-690 IRRIANLQDRV
+690 IRRLANLQDRV
-701 AGSENPAYQRVQM
+701 AGSEAPAYHRVQM

-726 AKRARQAAAW
+726 TKRARQAAAW
-736 RRSGKQ
+736 RLSGKQ

-752 ARVER
+752 ARAER

-772 ITEDIAIWAIRFVAK
+772 ITEDIAAWAIRFVAK
-787 HLELMRQDIAEADKS
+787 HLELMKADIAEADKS
-802 TSTIISETM
+802 TSTIISETL
-811 HRCMTEVTT
+811 HRCMTEATT
-820 NPRSELLHG
+820 NPKSEILHG
-829 LQPQD
+829 LQPHD

-846 QTIVARNPKL
+846 QAIVARNPKL
-856 SRIIKKTGQDDRLM
+856 SRIIKKAGQDDRLM

-890 GKHSGGLAYLL
+890 GKQGGGLAYLL
-901 MTPYNPN
+901 MSPYNPS
-908 LYSV
+908 LYGV

>member
-1 MAEVTCKAPRPMVPA
+1 
-16 FSLRRTELAGMS
+16 
-28 EVMYHARMDSF
+28 
-39 LGFHMKLSR
+39 MKLSR
-48 LIKYWGVARNPANGD
+48 LIRHWGVARNPANGD

-88 TAAEAWKRAKS
+88 SATEAWKRAKS
-99 LGPSARIGALLT
+99 LGPSARVGALLT
-111 PGCGATVVD
+111 PGCGVTVVD

-135 LGSYAE
+135 LDSYAE

-147 GTHIFVR
+147 GTHIFVQ

-166 DIEVYGQE
+166 DIEIYGQE

-193 QAKIDRLVARLG
+193 QAKIDSLVTRLG
-205 GLKNV
+205 GLKNAV
-210 TKPVAATV
+210 KPVAVTV
-218 NNAASDDDCREA
+218 GSAASDDACREA
-230 LKRVWKQYRV
+230 LKRVWKQDKVR
-240 KRLWKGDWQAMGYP
+240 RLWAGDWQAMGYP

-260 MALIEALCFATD
+260 MTLIGALCWATD

-294 NYVERTINSLRE
+294 NYVERTIGSLRK
-306 RRNAGSEYTE
+306 RREIGAEWMDMAQSL
-316 MVKAVVGM
+316 VGV
-324 AYSETRAA
+324 AYSETPAA
-332 KAADKAQELE
+332 KAADKAQEVE
-342 AKMTQVDPCDAM
+342 AEMTKVDPRDAM
-354 IQRLLEQVTAL
+354 IQRLLEQVAAL

-385 PEPEPPAPTRYTV
+385 PQPQPQPDPEPEPEPPAPTRYTV
-398 DGDGVI
+398 DDDGVI
-404 EELTEAEEAAEEV
+404 EELTEAEEVAEAVAAD
-417 TSGDARAAF
+417 GAPAAF
-426 DWDQVFAR
+426 DWDRVFAR
-434 AVELA
+434 AA
-439 ESGELDALNDDA
+439 EMAVSGELDVLKDDA
-451 PKEDLAAEDTV
+451 PEEAPAVEDTV
-462 AVVETEAVDHAGLP
+462 AVVETEVVGNAGLP

-482 MVSDLANSVRGVV
+482 MVSDLANSVRGDV
-495 PVDFTTGA
+495 PVDFATGA

-518 SSGDSFG
+518 PSGDSFG

-552 ANQACAVAASVVG
+552 ANPACAVAASVVG

-570 AKLRSQIPA
+570 TKLRSQIPA

-612 RAPASPAELTLTQT
+612 RAPASPAELTLTQA

-659 LLSRLTVVNWY
+659 LLSRLTVVDWY

-681 ALAETTLST
+681 ALTETTLST

-701 AGSENPAYQRVQM
+701 AGIENPAYQRVQM

-726 AKRARQAAAW
+726 TKRARQAAAW

-747 AARVH
+747 TARVH

-772 ITEDIAIWAIRFVAK
+772 ITEDIAAWAIRFVAK
-787 HLELMRQDIAEADKS
+787 HLELMRHDIAEADKS
-802 TSTIISETM
+802 TSTIVSETL

-834 LPTENMLPASLV
+834 LPIENMLPASLV
-846 QTIVARNPKL
+846 QAIVARNPKL
-856 SRIIKKTGQDDRLM
+856 SRIIKKAGQDDRLM

-890 GKHSGGLAYLL
+890 GKQAGGLAYLL
-901 MTPYNPN
+901 MTPYNPS

>member
-1 MAEVTCKAPRPMVPA
+1 M
-16 FSLRRTELAGMS
+16 
-28 EVMYHARMDSF
+28 
-39 LGFHMKLSR
+39 
-48 LIKYWGVARNPANGD
+48 IKHWGVARNPAGGD
-63 KRPWGISPTSG
+63 KRPWGISTTSG

-99 LGPSARIGALLT
+99 LGPSARVGALLT
-111 PGCGATVVD
+111 PGCGVTVVD
-120 MDEDYAGDQMAMVEW
+120 MDEDYDGNQMAMVEW
-135 LGSYAE
+135 LDSYAE

-147 GTHIFVR
+147 GTHIFVQ

-205 GLKNV
+205 GLKN
-210 TKPVAATV
+210 TIKPVATAMG
-218 NNAASDDDCREA
+218 NAASDDACRAA
-230 LKRVWKQYRV
+230 LKRVWKQDKV

-260 MALIEALCFATD
+260 MALIEALCFASD

-284 GLGQRQKAQT
+284 GLGQREKAQT
-294 NYVERTINSLRE
+294 NYVERTIGSV
-306 RRNAGSEYTE
+306 RRSRDVGS
-316 MVKAVVGM
+316 K
-324 AYSETRAA
+324 YSEMAQAIAGVAYCDTPAA
-332 KAADKAQELE
+332 KAADQAQEIE
-342 AKMTQVDPCDAM
+342 RKMTETDPRDAM

-365 TAQVAELTKQL
+365 TTQVAELTKQL
-376 AEARMPKPE
+376 AEARMPKPD
-385 PEPEPPAPTRYTV
+385 PEPPATTRYTV
-398 DGDGVI
+398 DNDGAI
-404 EELTEAEEAAEEV
+404 KELSEVEEADVEV
-417 TSGDARAAF
+417 VPGDTTAGFDWDRMFARAAEM
-426 DWDQVFAR
+426 
-434 AVELA
+434 AV
-439 ESGELDALNDDA
+439 SGELDALSDDVSEEPPA
-451 PKEDLAAEDTV
+451 VEETV
-462 AVVETEAVDHAGLP
+462 AVVETEDVSNAGLP

-482 MVSDLANSVRGVV
+482 MVSDLANSVRGDV
-495 PVDFTTGA
+495 PVDFATGA

-510 LAARNFSS
+510 LTARNFSS
-518 SSGDSFG
+518 PSGDSFG

-552 ANQACAVAASVVG
+552 ANPACAVAASVVG
-565 GRAAV
+565 GRASV

-612 RAPASPAELTLTQT
+612 RAPSSPAELTLTQA

-670 DGMQTIRGTGG
+670 DGMQMIRGTGG
-681 ALAETTLST
+681 ALTETTLST
-690 IRRIANLQDRV
+690 IRRLANLQDRV
-701 AGSENPAYQRVQM
+701 AGSEAPAYHRVQM

-726 AKRARQAAAW
+726 TKRARQAAAW
-736 RRSGKQ
+736 RLSGKQ

-752 ARVER
+752 ARAER

-772 ITEDIAIWAIRFVAK
+772 ITEDIAAWAIRFVAK
-787 HLELMRQDIAEADKS
+787 HLDLMKQDIAEADKS
-802 TSTIISETM
+802 TSTIISETL
-811 HRCMTEVTT
+811 HRCMTEATT
-820 NPRSELLHG
+820 NPKSEILHG
-829 LQPQD
+829 LQPHD

-846 QTIVARNPKL
+846 QAIVARNPKL
-856 SRIIKKTGQDDRLM
+856 SRIIKKAGQDDRLM

-890 GKHSGGLAYLL
+890 GKQGGGLAYLL
-901 MTPYNPN
+901 MSPYNPS
-908 LYSV
+908 LYGV

>member
-1 MAEVTCKAPRPMVPA
+1 M
-16 FSLRRTELAGMS
+16 
-28 EVMYHARMDSF
+28 
-39 LGFHMKLSR
+39 
-48 LIKYWGVARNPANGD
+48 IKHWGVARNPAGGD

-99 LGPSARIGALLT
+99 LGPSARVGALLT
-111 PGCGATVVD
+111 PGCGVTVVD
-120 MDEDYAGDQMAMVEW
+120 MDEDYDGNQMAMVEW
-135 LGSYAE
+135 LDSYAE

-147 GTHIFVR
+147 GTHIFVQ

-205 GLKNV
+205 GLKN
-210 TKPVAATV
+210 TIKPVAAAIG
-218 NNAASDDDCREA
+218 NAASDDACRAA
-230 LKRVWKQYRV
+230 LKRVWKQDKV

-260 MALIEALCFATD
+260 MALIEALCFASD

-284 GLGQRQKAQT
+284 GLGQREKAQT
-294 NYVERTINSLRE
+294 NYVERTIGSV
-306 RRNAGSEYTE
+306 RRSRDVGS
-316 MVKAVVGM
+316 K
-324 AYSETRAA
+324 YSEMAQAIAGVAYCDTPAA
-332 KAADKAQELE
+332 KAADQAQEIE
-342 AKMTQVDPCDAM
+342 RKMTETDPRDAM

-365 TAQVAELTKQL
+365 TTQVAELTKQL
-376 AEARMPKPE
+376 AEARMPKPD
-385 PEPEPPAPTRYTV
+385 PEPPATTRYTV
-398 DGDGVI
+398 DDDGAI
-404 EELTEAEEAAEEV
+404 KELSEVEEADVEV
-417 TSGDARAAF
+417 VPGDTTAGFDWDRMFARAAEM
-426 DWDQVFAR
+426 
-434 AVELA
+434 AV
-439 ESGELDALNDDA
+439 SGELDALSDDVSEEPPA
-451 PKEDLAAEDTV
+451 VEETV
-462 AVVETEAVDHAGLP
+462 AVVETEDVSNAGLP

-482 MVSDLANSVRGVV
+482 MVSDLANSVRGDV
-495 PVDFTTGA
+495 PVDFATGA

-510 LAARNFSS
+510 LTARNFSS
-518 SSGDSFG
+518 PSGDSFG

-552 ANQACAVAASVVG
+552 ANPACAVAASVVG
-565 GRAAV
+565 GRASV

-612 RAPASPAELTLTQT
+612 RAPASPAELTLTQA

-670 DGMQTIRGTGG
+670 DGMQMIRGTGG
-681 ALAETTLST
+681 ALTETTLST
-690 IRRIANLQDRV
+690 IRRLANLQDRA
-701 AGSENPAYQRVQM
+701 AGSEAPAYHRVQM

-726 AKRARQAAAW
+726 TKRARQAAAW
-736 RRSGKQ
+736 RLSGKQ

-752 ARVER
+752 ARAER

-772 ITEDIAIWAIRFVAK
+772 ITEDIAAWAIRFVAK
-787 HLELMRQDIAEADKS
+787 HLDLMKQDIAEADKS
-802 TSTIISETM
+802 TSTIISETL
-811 HRCMTEVTT
+811 HRCMTEATT
-820 NPRSELLHG
+820 NPKSEILHG

-846 QTIVARNPKL
+846 QAIVARNPKL
-856 SRIIKKTGQDDRLM
+856 SRIIKKAGQDDRLM

-890 GKHSGGLAYLL
+890 GKQGGGLAYLL
-901 MTPYNPN
+901 MSPYNPS
-908 LYSV
+908 LYGV

>member
-1 MAEVTCKAPRPMVPA
+1 
-16 FSLRRTELAGMS
+16 MS
-28 EVMYHARMDSF
+28 VSMYHAHMDF
-39 LGFHMKLSR
+39 ILEFYMKLSQ

-88 TAAEAWKRAKS
+88 TAAEARKRAKS
-99 LGPSARIGALLT
+99 LGPHARVGALLT
-111 PGCGATVVD
+111 PGCGVTVVD
-120 MDEDYAGDQMAMVEW
+120 MDEDYAGEQMAMVEW
-135 LGSYAE
+135 LDSYAE

-147 GTHIFVR
+147 GTHIFVQ

-193 QAKIDRLVARLG
+193 QAKIDHLVARLG
-205 GLKNV
+205 GLKNMV
-210 TKPVAATV
+210 KPVVATV
-218 NNAASDDDCREA
+218 SGSASDDACRAA
-230 LKRVWKQYRV
+230 LKRVWKQDRV
-240 KRLWKGDWQAMGYP
+240 RALWKGDWQAMGYP

-260 MALIEALCFATD
+260 MALIEALCWATD
-272 DDAVVATTFRKS
+272 DDAVAATTFRKS
-284 GLGQRQKAQT
+284 GLGQREKAQT
-294 NYVERTINSLRE
+294 NYVERTIASLRK
-306 RRNAGSEYTE
+306 RREIGTE
-316 MVKAVVGM
+316 WTDMAQSLVGV
-324 AYSETRAA
+324 AYCDTPAA
-332 KAADKAQELE
+332 KAADKAQEVE
-342 AKMTQVDPCDAM
+342 AEMTKVDPRDAM

-365 TAQVAELTKQL
+365 TAQVTELTKQL

-385 PEPEPPAPTRYTV
+385 PEPEPPAPTRYTT
-398 DGDGVI
+398 DDDGVI
-404 EELTEAEEAAEEV
+404 EELTEAEAEES
-417 TSGDARAAF
+417 TEAPATFDWDRMFARAA
-426 DWDQVFAR
+426 
-434 AVELA
+434 ELA
-439 ESGELDALNDDA
+439 ESGELDALNVEA
-451 PKEDLAAEDTV
+451 VEETPAVEDTV
-462 AVVETEAVDHAGLP
+462 AVVETGGVANAGLP

-482 MVSDLANSVRGVV
+482 MVSDLANSVRGDV
-495 PVDFTTGA
+495 PVDFATGA

-510 LAARNFSS
+510 LAARSFSS
-518 SSGDSFG
+518 PSGDSFG

-552 ANQACAVAASVVG
+552 ANPACAVAASVVG

-612 RAPASPAELTLTQT
+612 RAPASPAELTLTQA
-626 GAQIP
+626 GARIP

-681 ALAETTLST
+681 ALTETTLST
-690 IRRIANLQDRV
+690 IRRLANLQDRV

-714 TREAERVMREHA
+714 TREAERVMRDHA
-726 AKRARQAAAW
+726 TKRARQAAAW

-742 TLADA
+742 TLSDA

-752 ARVER
+752 ARAER
-757 LATAVAIINNTMAPQ
+757 LATAVAIINNTMAPR
-772 ITEDIAIWAIRFVAK
+772 ITEDIAAWAIRFVAK

-802 TSTIISETM
+802 TSTIVSETL

-820 NPRSELLHG
+820 NPKSELLHG
-829 LQPQD
+829 LSPTD

-846 QTIVARNPKL
+846 QAIVARNPKL

-890 GKHSGGLAYLL
+890 GKQGGGLAYLL
-901 MTPYNPN
+901 MTPYNPS

>member
-1 MAEVTCKAPRPMVPA
+1 
-16 FSLRRTELAGMS
+16 
-28 EVMYHARMDSF
+28 
-39 LGFHMKLSR
+39 
-48 LIKYWGVARNPANGD
+48 
-63 KRPWGISPTSG
+63 
-74 GWMPLSTTDTRGWM
+74 MPLSTTDTRGWM

-99 LGPSARIGALLT
+99 LGPSARVGALLT
-111 PGCGATVVD
+111 PGCGVTVVD
-120 MDEDYAGDQMAMVEW
+120 MDEDYDGNQMAMVEW
-135 LGSYAE
+135 LDSYAE

-147 GTHIFVR
+147 GTHIFVQ

-205 GLKNV
+205 GLKN
-210 TKPVAATV
+210 TIKPVAAV
-218 NNAASDDDCREA
+218 MGNAASDDACRAA
-230 LKRVWKQYRV
+230 LKRVWKQDKV

-260 MALIEALCFATD
+260 MALIEALCFASD

-284 GLGQRQKAQT
+284 GLGQREKAQT
-294 NYVERTINSLRE
+294 NYVERTI
-306 RRNAGSEYTE
+306 GS
-316 MVKAVVGM
+316 VRHSRDVGSK
-324 AYSETRAA
+324 YSEMAQAIAGVAYCDTPAA
-332 KAADKAQELE
+332 KAADQAQEIE
-342 AKMTQVDPCDAM
+342 RKMTETDPRDAM

-365 TAQVAELTKQL
+365 TTQVAELTKQL

-385 PEPEPPAPTRYTV
+385 PEPEPPAPTRCTV
-398 DGDGVI
+398 ADDGVI
-404 EELTEAEEAAEEV
+404 EELTEAEEVAEAAAD
-417 TSGDARAAF
+417 GAPAAF
-426 DWDQVFAR
+426 DWDRMFAR
-434 AVELA
+434 AA
-439 ESGELDALNDDA
+439 EMAVSGELDALSDDVSEEPPA
-451 PKEDLAAEDTV
+451 VEETV
-462 AVVETEAVDHAGLP
+462 AVVETEDVSNAGLP

-482 MVSDLANSVRGVV
+482 MVSDLANSVRGDV
-495 PVDFTTGA
+495 PVDFATGA

-510 LAARNFSS
+510 LTARNFSS
-518 SSGDSFG
+518 PSGDSFG
-525 ITNHVVL
+525 ITNHVLL

-552 ANQACAVAASVVG
+552 ANPACAVAASVVG
-565 GRAAV
+565 GRASV

-612 RAPASPAELTLTQT
+612 RAPASPAELTLTQA

-670 DGMQTIRGTGG
+670 DGMQMIRGTGG
-681 ALAETTLST
+681 ALTETTLST
-690 IRRIANLQDRV
+690 IRRLANLQGRV
-701 AGSENPAYQRVQM
+701 AGSEAPAYHRVQM

-726 AKRARQAAAW
+726 TKRARQAAAW
-736 RRSGKQ
+736 RLSGKQ

-752 ARVER
+752 ARTER

-772 ITEDIAIWAIRFVAK
+772 ITEDIAAWAIRFVAK
-787 HLELMRQDIAEADKS
+787 HLELMKADIAEADKS
-802 TSTIISETM
+802 TSTIISETL

-820 NPRSELLHG
+820 NPKSEILHG
-829 LQPQD
+829 LQPHD

-846 QTIVARNPKL
+846 QAIVARNPKL
-856 SRIIKKTGQDDRLM
+856 SRIIKKAGQDDRLM

-890 GKHSGGLAYLL
+890 GKQGGGLAYLL
-901 MTPYNPN
+901 MSPYNPS
-908 LYSV
+908 LYGV

>member
-1 MAEVTCKAPRPMVPA
+1 
-16 FSLRRTELAGMS
+16 
-28 EVMYHARMDSF
+28 
-39 LGFHMKLSR
+39 MKLSR
-48 LIKYWGVARNPANGD
+48 LIKHWGVARNPANGD

-111 PGCGATVVD
+111 PGCGVTVVD
-120 MDEDYAGDQMAMVEW
+120 MDEDYAGDQMTMVEW
-135 LGSYAE
+135 LDSYAE
-141 TSSSGR
+141 ISSSGR
-147 GTHIFVR
+147 GTHIFVQ
-154 ANLAGGVRDAKQ
+154 ANLSGGVRDAKQ
-166 DIEVYGQE
+166 DIEIYGQE

-205 GLKNV
+205 GLKNTV
-210 TKPVAATV
+210 KPAAATMQDSS
-218 NNAASDDDCREA
+218 SDDACREA
-230 LKRVWKQYRV
+230 LKRVWKQDKVRH
-240 KRLWKGDWQAMGYP
+240 LWTGDWQSMGYP

-260 MALIEALCFATD
+260 MALIEALCWATD

-284 GLGQRQKAQT
+284 GLGQRDKAQT
-294 NYVERTINSLRE
+294 NYVERTINSLRK
-306 RRNAGSEYTE
+306 RREISSEWTD
-316 MVKAVVGM
+316 MAQSLVGM
-324 AYSETRAA
+324 SYCDTPAA
-332 KAADKAQELE
+332 KAADKAQEVE
-342 AKMTQVDPCDAM
+342 AQMTKVDPRDAM

-385 PEPEPPAPTRYTV
+385 PEPPAPTRYTV
-398 DGDGVI
+398 DDDGVI
-404 EELTEAEEAAEEV
+404 EELTEAEESAEDPA
-417 TSGDARAAF
+417 GDPAVFDWDRMFARAA
-426 DWDQVFAR
+426 
-434 AVELA
+434 EIA

-451 PKEDLAAEDTV
+451 VEEMPAVEDTV
-462 AVVETEAVDHAGLP
+462 AVVETEVVDNAGLP

-482 MVSDLANSVRGVV
+482 MVSDLANSIRGEV
-495 PVDFTTGA
+495 PVDFATGA

-510 LAARNFSS
+510 LAARNFSNPS
-518 SSGDSFG
+518 SDSFG

-552 ANQACAVAASVVG
+552 ANPACAVAASVVG

-612 RAPASPAELTLTQT
+612 RAPASPAELTLTQA

-670 DGMQTIRGTGG
+670 EGMQTIRGTGG
-681 ALAETTLST
+681 ALTETTLST

-701 AGSENPAYQRVQM
+701 AGSENPAYQRIQM

-726 AKRARQAAAW
+726 TKRARQAAAW

-742 TLADA
+742 TLSDA

-757 LATAVAIINNTMAPQ
+757 LATAVAIINNTTTPQ
-772 ITEDIAIWAIRFVAK
+772 ITEDIAVWAIRFVAK
-787 HLELMRQDIAEADKS
+787 HLELMRQDITEADKS
-802 TSTIISETM
+802 TSTIVSETM

-820 NPRSELLHG
+820 NPKSELLYG

-856 SRIIKKTGQDDRLM
+856 SRIIKKAGQDDRLM

-890 GKHSGGLAYLL
+890 GKQGGGLAYLL
-901 MTPYNPN
+901 MTPYNPSM
-908 LYSV
+908 YSV

>member
-1 MAEVTCKAPRPMVPA
+1 
-16 FSLRRTELAGMS
+16 
-28 EVMYHARMDSF
+28 
-39 LGFHMKLSR
+39 
-48 LIKYWGVARNPANGD
+48 
-63 KRPWGISPTSG
+63 
-74 GWMPLSTTDTRGWM
+74 MPLSATDTRGWM

-99 LGPSARIGALLT
+99 LGPSARVGALLT
-111 PGCGATVVD
+111 PGCGVTVVD
-120 MDEDYAGDQMAMVEW
+120 MDEDYAGDQMAMIEW
-135 LGSYAE
+135 LDSYAE

-147 GTHIFVR
+147 GTHIFVQ
-154 ANLAGGVRDAKQ
+154 ANLAGGIRDAKQ

-187 DVVEPR
+187 NVVEPR

-205 GLKNV
+205 GLKNAV
-210 TKPVAATV
+210 KPTVVAAAG
-218 NNAASDDDCREA
+218 AASDDACRAA
-230 LKRVWKQYRV
+230 LQRVWKQYKVR
-240 KRLWKGDWQAMGYP
+240 RLWKGDWQAMGYP

-260 MALIEALCFATD
+260 MALIEALCFASD

-284 GLGQRQKAQT
+284 SLGQRQKAQT
-294 NYVERTINSLRE
+294 NYVERTIESV
-306 RRNAGSEYTE
+306 RRSRDVGSEYTE
-316 MVKAVVGM
+316 MAKSLAGVE
-324 AYSETRAA
+324 YCDTPAA
-332 KAADKAQELE
+332 KAADKAQEVE
-342 AKMTQVDPCDAM
+342 TEMTKVAPRDAM
-354 IQRLLEQVTAL
+354 IKRLMEQVAAL

-385 PEPEPPAPTRYTV
+385 PDPESSAPTCYTV
-398 DGDGVI
+398 DNDGVI
-404 EELTEAEEAAEEV
+404 KELTEAGEV
-417 TSGDARAAF
+417 ADEVVSDGAPTAF
-426 DWDQVFAR
+426 DWDRMFAR
-434 AVELA
+434 AAEIA
-439 ESGELDALNDDA
+439 ESGELDALNDN
-451 PKEDLAAEDTV
+451 AAEEMPAVEDTV
-462 AVVETEAVDHAGLP
+462 AAVETEVVGNAGLP
-476 PGLAGQ
+476 PGLTGQ
-482 MVSDLANSVRGVV
+482 MVSDLANSVRGEV
-495 PVDFTTGA
+495 PVDFATGA

-510 LAARNFSS
+510 LTARNFSS
-518 SSGDSFG
+518 PAGDSFG

-552 ANQACAVAASVVG
+552 ANPACAVAASVVG
-565 GRAAV
+565 GRASV
-570 AKLRSQIPA
+570 AKLRSQVPA

-612 RAPASPAELTLTQT
+612 RAPSSPAELTLTQV

-670 DGMQTIRGTGG
+670 EGMQTIRGTGG
-681 ALAETTLST
+681 ALTETTLST
-690 IRRIANLQDRV
+690 IRRLATLQDRV

-726 AKRARQAAAW
+726 TKRARQAAAW
-736 RRSGKQ
+736 RRFGKQ

-752 ARVER
+752 ARAER

-772 ITEDIAIWAIRFVAK
+772 ITEDIAAWAISFVAK
-787 HLELMRQDIAEADKS
+787 HLSIMQQDIAEADKS
-802 TSTIISETM
+802 TSTIVSETL

-820 NPRSELLHG
+820 NPKSELLHG

-834 LPTENMLPASLV
+834 LPTENMMPASLI

-856 SRIIKKTGQDDRLM
+856 SRIIKKAGQDDRLM

-890 GKHSGGLAYLL
+890 GKQGGGLAYLL
-901 MTPYNPN
+901 MTPYNPSM
-908 LYSV
+908 YSV

>member
-1 MAEVTCKAPRPMVPA
+1 
-16 FSLRRTELAGMS
+16 
-28 EVMYHARMDSF
+28 
-39 LGFHMKLSR
+39 MKLSR
-48 LIKYWGVARNPANGD
+48 LLKHWGVARNPANGD

-111 PGCGATVVD
+111 PGCGVTVVD
-120 MDEDYAGDQMAMVEW
+120 MDEDYASDQMAMVEW
-135 LGSYAE
+135 LDSYAE

-147 GTHIFVR
+147 GTHIFVQ

-205 GLKNV
+205 GLKNAV
-210 TKPVAATV
+210 KPAAATMQG
-218 NNAASDDDCREA
+218 AASDDACREA
-230 LKRVWKQYRV
+230 LKRVWKQDKVR
-240 KRLWKGDWQAMGYP
+240 RLWAGDWQAMGYP

-260 MALIEALCFATD
+260 MALIEALCFALD

-284 GLGQRQKAQT
+284 GLGQREKART
-294 NYVERTINSLRE
+294 NYVERTINSLRK
-306 RRNAGSEYTE
+306 RREIGAEWTDMAQSL
-316 MVKAVVGM
+316 VGV
-324 AYSETRAA
+324 AYCDTPAA
-332 KAADKAQELE
+332 KAADKAQEVE
-342 AKMTQVDPCDAM
+342 AEMTKVDPRDAM

-365 TAQVAELTKQL
+365 TAQVTELTKQL

-385 PEPEPPAPTRYTV
+385 PEPEPTPPAPTRYTV
-398 DGDGVI
+398 DDDGVI
-404 EELTEAEEAAEEV
+404 EELTETEAEAEESTEAP
-417 TSGDARAAF
+417 AAF
-426 DWDQVFAR
+426 DWDRMFAR
-434 AVELA
+434 AAEMA

-451 PKEDLAAEDTV
+451 TEEVPALEDTV
-462 AVVETEAVDHAGLP
+462 AVVETEVVENAGLP

-482 MVSDLANSVRGVV
+482 MVSDLANSIRGDV
-495 PVDFTTGA
+495 PVDFATGA

-518 SSGDSFG
+518 PSGDSFG

-552 ANQACAVAASVVG
+552 ANPACAVAASVVG

-570 AKLRSQIPA
+570 AKLRSQVPA

-598 VGSVGLRQVIQMFD
+598 VGSVGLRQIIQMFD
-612 RAPASPAELTLTQT
+612 RAPSSPAELTLTQA

-659 LLSRLTVVNWY
+659 LLSRLTVVNWH
-670 DGMQTIRGTGG
+670 DGMQVIRGTGG
-681 ALAETTLST
+681 ALTETTLST

-701 AGSENPAYQRVQM
+701 AGSESPAYQRVQM

-726 AKRARQAAAW
+726 TKRARQAAAW

-742 TLADA
+742 TLSDA

-772 ITEDIAIWAIRFVAK
+772 ITEDISVWAIRFVAK

-802 TSTIISETM
+802 TSTIVSETM

-820 NPRSELLHG
+820 NPKSELLHG

-856 SRIIKKTGQDDRLM
+856 SRIIKKAGQDDRLM

-890 GKHSGGLAYLL
+890 GKQGGGLAYLL
-901 MTPYNPN
+901 MTPYNPSM
-908 LYSV
+908 YSV

>member
-1 MAEVTCKAPRPMVPA
+1 
-16 FSLRRTELAGMS
+16 
-28 EVMYHARMDSF
+28 
-39 LGFHMKLSR
+39 MKLSR
-48 LIKYWGVARNPANGD
+48 LIKYWGVARNPVNGD

-88 TAAEAWKRAKS
+88 SAAEAWKRAKS

-111 PGCGATVVD
+111 PGCGVTVVD

-135 LGSYAE
+135 LDSYAE

-147 GTHIFVR
+147 GTHIYVQ

-187 DVVEPR
+187 NVVESR

-205 GLKNV
+205 GLKNAA
-210 TKPVAATV
+210 KPVAATV
-218 NNAASDDDCREA
+218 NQAASDDACREV
-230 LKRVWKQYRV
+230 LKRVWKQDKV
-240 KRLWKGDWQAMGYP
+240 KRLWGGDWQAMGYP

-260 MALIEALCFATD
+260 MALIEALCFASD

-294 NYVERTINSLRE
+294 NYVERTIGSLRK
-306 RRNAGSEYTE
+306 RREIGPEWTDMAQSL
-316 MVKAVVGM
+316 VGM
-324 AYSETRAA
+324 AYCDTPAA
-332 KAADKAQELE
+332 KAVDKAQEVE
-342 AKMTQVDPCDAM
+342 KKVAEIDPRDSM

-385 PEPEPPAPTRYTV
+385 PDPEPPAPTRYTV
-398 DGDGVI
+398 DDDGVI
-404 EELTEAEEAAEEV
+404 EELTEAEAGGEVEESTEAP
-417 TSGDARAAF
+417 AAF
-426 DWDQVFAR
+426 DWDQMFAR
-434 AVELA
+434 AAEMA
-439 ESGELDALNDDA
+439 ESGELDMLNDDA
-451 PKEDLAAEDTV
+451 PEEAPATEDTV
-462 AVVETEAVDHAGLP
+462 VVVETEAVGNAGLP

-482 MVSDLANSVRGVV
+482 MASDLASSIRGDV
-495 PVDFTTGA
+495 PVDFATGA

-518 SSGDSFG
+518 PSGDSFG

-552 ANQACAVAASVVG
+552 ANPACAVAASVVG

-612 RAPASPAELTLTQT
+612 RAPASPAELTLTQA

-643 PAYLEHL
+643 PTYLEHL

-670 DGMQTIRGTGG
+670 DGMQVIRGTG
-681 ALAETTLST
+681 APLTESTLST

-701 AGSENPAYQRVQM
+701 AGSETPAYQRIQM
-714 TREAERVMREHA
+714 TREAERVLREHST
-726 AKRARQAAAW
+726 KRARQAAAW
-736 RRSGKQ
+736 RLSGKQ

-752 ARVER
+752 ARAER

-772 ITEDIAIWAIRFVAK
+772 ITEDIAAWAIRFVAK
-787 HLELMRQDIAEADKS
+787 HMELMRQDIAEADKS
-802 TSTIISETM
+802 TSTIVSENL

-820 NPRSELLHG
+820 NPKSELLHG

-846 QTIVARNPKL
+846 QAIVARNPKL
-856 SRIIKKTGQDDRLM
+856 SRVIKKAGQDDRLM

-890 GKHSGGLAYLL
+890 GKQGGGLAYLL
-901 MTPYNPN
+901 MTPYNPSM
-908 LYSV
+908 YSV

>member
-1 MAEVTCKAPRPMVPA
+1 
-16 FSLRRTELAGMS
+16 
-28 EVMYHARMDSF
+28 
-39 LGFHMKLSR
+39 MKLSR
-48 LIKYWGVARNPANGD
+48 LIKHWGVARNPANGD

-74 GWMPLSTTDTRGWM
+74 GWMPLSVTDTRGWM
-88 TAAEAWKRAKS
+88 SAAEAWKRAKS
-99 LGPSARIGALLT
+99 LGPSARVGALLT
-111 PGCGATVVD
+111 PDCGVTVVD

-135 LGSYAE
+135 LDSYAE
-141 TSSSGR
+141 ISSSGR
-147 GTHIFVR
+147 GTHIFVQ

-205 GLKNV
+205 GLKNAV
-210 TKPVAATV
+210 KPVAATMQS
-218 NNAASDDDCREA
+218 AAPDDACREA
-230 LKRVWKQYRV
+230 LKRVWKQGKVR
-240 KRLWKGDWQAMGYP
+240 RLWAGDWQSMGYP

-260 MALIEALCFATD
+260 MALIEALCFASD

-294 NYVERTINSLRE
+294 NYVERTINSLRK
-306 RRNAGSEYTE
+306 RREIGSEYTE
-316 MVKAVVGM
+316 MAQTFAGV
-324 AYSETRAA
+324 AYSETPAA
-332 KAADKAQELE
+332 KAVDKAQKVE
-342 AKMTQVDPCDAM
+342 AEMTKVDPRDAM

-385 PEPEPPAPTRYTV
+385 PELPAPTRYAT
-398 DGDGVI
+398 DDDGVI
-404 EELTEAEEAAEEV
+404 EELTEAEAEES
-417 TSGDARAAF
+417 TEAPAAF
-426 DWDQVFAR
+426 DWDRMFAR
-434 AVELA
+434 AAELA
-439 ESGELDALNDDA
+439 ESGELDALDDDA
-451 PKEDLAAEDTV
+451 AEEVPAVEDTT
-462 AVVETEAVDHAGLP
+462 AVVEVEAVGNAGLP

-482 MVSDLANSVRGVV
+482 MVSDLANSIRGEV
-495 PVDFTTGA
+495 PVDFATGT

-518 SSGDSFG
+518 PSGDSFG

-552 ANQACAVAASVVG
+552 ANPACAVAASVVG

-612 RAPASPAELTLTQT
+612 RAPSSPAELTLTQA

-670 DGMQTIRGTGG
+670 EGMQTIRGTGG
-681 ALAETTLST
+681 TLTETTLST

-726 AKRARQAAAW
+726 TKRARQAAAW

-742 TLADA
+742 TLSDA

-757 LATAVAIINNTMAPQ
+757 LATAVAIINSAMAPQ
-772 ITEDIAIWAIRFVAK
+772 ITEDIAAWAIRFVAK

-802 TSTIISETM
+802 TSTIVSETL
-811 HRCMTEVTT
+811 HRCMTDVTT

-890 GKHSGGLAYLL
+890 GKQGGGLAYLL
-901 MTPYNPN
+901 MSPYNPS

>member
-1 MAEVTCKAPRPMVPA
+1 
-16 FSLRRTELAGMS
+16 
-28 EVMYHARMDSF
+28 
-39 LGFHMKLSR
+39 MKLSR
-48 LIKYWGVARNPANGD
+48 LIKHWGVARNPANGD

-74 GWMPLSTTDTRGWM
+74 GWMPLSVTDTRGWM
-88 TAAEAWKRAKS
+88 SAAEAWKRAKS
-99 LGPSARIGALLT
+99 LGPSARVGALLT
-111 PGCGATVVD
+111 PDCGVTVVD

-135 LGSYAE
+135 LDSYAE
-141 TSSSGR
+141 ISSSGR
-147 GTHIFVR
+147 GTHIFVQ

-205 GLKNV
+205 GLKNAV
-210 TKPVAATV
+210 KPVAATMQS
-218 NNAASDDDCREA
+218 AAPDDACREA
-230 LKRVWKQYRV
+230 LKRVWKQGKVR
-240 KRLWKGDWQAMGYP
+240 RLWAGDWQSMGYP

-260 MALIEALCFATD
+260 MALIEALCFASD

-294 NYVERTINSLRE
+294 NYVERTINSLRK
-306 RRNAGSEYTE
+306 RREIGSEYTE
-316 MVKAVVGM
+316 MAQTFAGV
-324 AYSETRAA
+324 AYSETPAA
-332 KAADKAQELE
+332 KAVDKAQKVE
-342 AKMTQVDPCDAM
+342 AEMTKVDPRDAM

-385 PEPEPPAPTRYTV
+385 PEPEPEPELPAPTRYAT
-398 DGDGVI
+398 DDDGVI
-404 EELTEAEEAAEEV
+404 EELTEAEAEES
-417 TSGDARAAF
+417 TEAPAAF
-426 DWDQVFAR
+426 DWDRMFAR
-434 AVELA
+434 AAELA
-439 ESGELDALNDDA
+439 ESGELDALDDDA
-451 PKEDLAAEDTV
+451 AEEVPAVEDTT
-462 AVVETEAVDHAGLP
+462 AVVEVEAVGNAGLP

-482 MVSDLANSVRGVV
+482 MVSDLANSIRGEV
-495 PVDFTTGA
+495 PVDFATGT

-518 SSGDSFG
+518 PSGDSFG

-552 ANQACAVAASVVG
+552 ANPACAVAASVVG

-612 RAPASPAELTLTQT
+612 RAPSSPAELTLTQA

-670 DGMQTIRGTGG
+670 EGMQTIRGTGG
-681 ALAETTLST
+681 TLTETTLST

-726 AKRARQAAAW
+726 TKRARQAAAW

-742 TLADA
+742 TLSDA

-757 LATAVAIINNTMAPQ
+757 LATAVAIINSAMAPQ
-772 ITEDIAIWAIRFVAK
+772 ITEDIAAWAIRFVAK

-802 TSTIISETM
+802 TSTIVSETL
-811 HRCMTEVTT
+811 HRCMTDVTT

-890 GKHSGGLAYLL
+890 GKQGGGLAYLL
-901 MTPYNPN
+901 MSPYNPS

>member
-1 MAEVTCKAPRPMVPA
+1 
-16 FSLRRTELAGMS
+16 
-28 EVMYHARMDSF
+28 
-39 LGFHMKLSR
+39 
-48 LIKYWGVARNPANGD
+48 
-63 KRPWGISPTSG
+63 
-74 GWMPLSTTDTRGWM
+74 MPLSTTDTRGWM
-88 TAAEAWKRAKS
+88 SADEAWKRAKS
-99 LGPSARIGALLT
+99 LGPSARVGALLT
-111 PGCGATVVD
+111 PGCGVTVVD

-135 LGSYAE
+135 LDSYAE

-147 GTHIFVR
+147 GTHIFVQ

-187 DVVEPR
+187 GVVEPR
-193 QAKIDRLVARLG
+193 QTKIDRLVARLG
-205 GLKNV
+205 GLKNA
-210 TKPVAATV
+210 TKPVVATV
-218 NNAASDDDCREA
+218 GSAASDDACRAA
-230 LKRVWKQYRV
+230 LGRVWKQDKV

-260 MALIEALCFATD
+260 MALIEALCFASD

-284 GLGQRQKAQT
+284 GLGQREKAQT
-294 NYVERTINSLRE
+294 NYVERTINSLRK
-306 RRNAGSEYTE
+306 RREIGSEYSE
-316 MVKAVVGM
+316 MAQAIAGV
-324 AYSETRAA
+324 AYSETPAA
-332 KAADKAQELE
+332 KAVDKAQEVE
-342 AKMTQVDPCDAM
+342 KKVAEIDPRDAM

-385 PEPEPPAPTRYTV
+385 HDPEPEPLTPTRYTADDD
-398 DGDGVI
+398 DGDDDVI
-404 EELTEAEEAAEEV
+404 EEPTESGEATEEV
-417 TSGDARAAF
+417 ESGDAPAAF
-426 DWDQVFAR
+426 DWDRMFAR
-434 AVELA
+434 AA
-439 ESGELDALNDDA
+439 EMATSGELDVLSDDT
-451 PKEDLAAEDTV
+451 PEEVPDIEETV
-462 AVVETEAVDHAGLP
+462 AVIETEAVGNAGLP

-482 MVSDLANSVRGVV
+482 IVSDLANGVRGDV
-495 PVDFTTGA
+495 PVDFATGA

-518 SSGDSFG
+518 PSGDSFG

-552 ANQACAVAASVVG
+552 ANPACAVAASVVG
-565 GRAAV
+565 GRASV

-591 ARLASDQ
+591 ARLTSDQ

-626 GAQIP
+626 GTQIP

-670 DGMQTIRGTGG
+670 DGMQMIRGTGG
-681 ALAETTLST
+681 ALTETTLST
-690 IRRIANLQDRV
+690 IRRLANLQDRV
-701 AGSENPAYQRVQM
+701 AGSETPAYHRVQM
-714 TREAERVMREHA
+714 TREAEGVMREHA
-726 AKRARQAAAW
+726 TKRARQAAAW

-772 ITEDIAIWAIRFVAK
+772 ITEDIAAWAIRFVAK
-787 HLELMRQDIAEADKS
+787 HLELMQHDIAEADKS
-802 TSTIISETM
+802 TSTIVSETL

-820 NPRSELLHG
+820 NPKSELLHG

-834 LPTENMLPASLV
+834 LPIENMLPASLV

-856 SRIIKKTGQDDRLM
+856 SRIIKKAGQDDRLM
-870 ISRVLA
+870 VSRVLA
-876 VMERDFGVIRKIKI
+876 VMERDFGVVRKIKI
-890 GKHSGGLAYLL
+890 GKQGGGLAYLL
-901 MTPYNPN
+901 MSPYNPS

>member
-1 MAEVTCKAPRPMVPA
+1 
-16 FSLRRTELAGMS
+16 
-28 EVMYHARMDSF
+28 
-39 LGFHMKLSR
+39 MKLSR
-48 LIKYWGVARNPANGD
+48 LIQHWGVARNPGNGD

-99 LGPSARIGALLT
+99 LGPSARVGALLT
-111 PGCGATVVD
+111 PGCGVTVVD

-135 LGSYAE
+135 MDSYAE

-147 GTHIFVR
+147 GTHIFVQ

-205 GLKNV
+205 GLKN
-210 TKPVAATV
+210 TAKPVAATV
-218 NNAASDDDCREA
+218 GGAASDDACREA
-230 LKRVWKQYRV
+230 LKRVWKQDKVR
-240 KRLWKGDWQAMGYP
+240 RLWTGDWQAMGYP

-260 MALIEALCFATD
+260 MALIEALCWATD

-294 NYVERTINSLRE
+294 NYVERTIGSLRK
-306 RRNAGSEYTE
+306 RREIEAEWTDMAQSLAG
-316 MVKAVVGM
+316 V
-324 AYSETRAA
+324 AYSDTPAA
-332 KAADKAQELE
+332 KAADKAQEVE
-342 AKMTQVDPCDAM
+342 AKMTQIDPRDAM

-376 AEARMPKPE
+376 AEARTPKPGPE
-385 PEPEPPAPTRYTV
+385 PEPESPAPTRYTV
-398 DGDGVI
+398 DDDGVI
-404 EELTEAEEAAEEV
+404 EELAEAEAEAEESTEAP
-417 TSGDARAAF
+417 AAF
-426 DWDQVFAR
+426 DWDRMFAR
-434 AVELA
+434 AAELA
-439 ESGELDALNDDA
+439 ESGELDVLDDDA
-451 PKEDLAAEDTV
+451 AEEVPAVEDTT
-462 AVVETEAVDHAGLP
+462 AVVEIEAVGNAGLP
-476 PGLAGQ
+476 PGLTGQ
-482 MVSDLANSVRGVV
+482 IVSDLANSIRGEV
-495 PVDFTTGA
+495 PVDFATGT

-518 SSGDSFG
+518 PSGDSFG

-552 ANQACAVAASVVG
+552 ANPACAVAASVVG

-631 RHYYLSMIADTQ
+631 RHYYLSMVADTQ

-670 DGMQTIRGTGG
+670 EGMQTIRGTGG
-681 ALAETTLST
+681 ALTETTLSA
-690 IRRIANLQDRV
+690 IRRIASLQDRM

-726 AKRARQAAAW
+726 TKRARQAAAW

-752 ARVER
+752 ARAER
-757 LATAVAIINNTMAPQ
+757 LATAVAIINNTMVPQ
-772 ITEDIAIWAIRFVAK
+772 ITEDIAAWAIRFVAK

-802 TSTIISETM
+802 TSTIVSETL
-811 HRCMTEVTT
+811 HRCMTEATT
-820 NPRSELLHG
+820 NPKSELLHG
-829 LQPQD
+829 LQPKD

-856 SRIIKKTGQDDRLM
+856 SRIIKKAGQDDRLM

-890 GKHSGGLAYLL
+890 GKSGGGLAYLL
-901 MTPYNPN
+901 MSPYNPS
-908 LYSV
+908 LYSI

>member
-1 MAEVTCKAPRPMVPA
+1 
-16 FSLRRTELAGMS
+16 
-28 EVMYHARMDSF
+28 
-39 LGFHMKLSR
+39 MKLSR
-48 LIKYWGVARNPANGD
+48 LIEYWGVARNPANGD
-63 KRPWGISPTSG
+63 KRPWGISPSSG

-111 PGCGATVVD
+111 PGCGVTVVD

-135 LGSYAE
+135 LDSYAE
-141 TSSSGR
+141 ASSSGR
-147 GTHIFVR
+147 GTHIFVQ
-154 ANLAGGVRDAKQ
+154 ANLSGGVRDAKQ

-205 GLKNV
+205 GLKNAV
-210 TKPVAATV
+210 KPVAATV
-218 NNAASDDDCREA
+218 SSGASDDACREA
-230 LKRVWKQYRV
+230 LKRVWKQDKVR
-240 KRLWKGDWQAMGYP
+240 RLWAGDWQAMGYP

-260 MALIEALCFATD
+260 MALIEALCWATD

-284 GLGQRQKAQT
+284 GLGQRDKAQT
-294 NYVERTINSLRE
+294 NYVERTIGSLRK
-306 RRNAGSEYTE
+306 RREIGAEWTD
-316 MVKAVVGM
+316 M
-324 AYSETRAA
+324 AQRLGGVAYCDTPAA
-332 KAADKAQELE
+332 KAADKAQEVE
-342 AKMTQVDPCDAM
+342 AKMTQADPRDAM

-376 AEARMPKPE
+376 TEARLPKPEPEPE

-398 DGDGVI
+398 DDDGVI
-404 EELTEAEEAAEEV
+404 KELTEAGVEIEAEES
-417 TSGDARAAF
+417 TETTAAF
-426 DWDQVFAR
+426 DWDRMFAR
-434 AVELA
+434 AAEIA
-439 ESGELDALNDDA
+439 ESGELDALNDN
-451 PKEDLAAEDTV
+451 AAEEMPAVEDTV
-462 AVVETEAVDHAGLP
+462 AVVETEFVGNAGLP

-482 MVSDLANSVRGVV
+482 MVSDLANSVRADV
-495 PVDFTTGA
+495 PVDFATGA
-503 LLAAVSG
+503 LLATVSG

-518 SSGDSFG
+518 PSGDSFG

-552 ANQACAVAASVVG
+552 ANPACAVAASVVG

-612 RAPASPAELTLTQT
+612 RAPSSPAELTLTQA
-626 GAQIP
+626 GAHIP

-670 DGMQTIRGTGG
+670 EGMQMIRGTGG
-681 ALAETTLST
+681 ALTETTLST
-690 IRRIANLQDRV
+690 IRRIANLQERV
-701 AGSENPAYQRVQM
+701 AGSENPEYQRIQM

-726 AKRARQAAAW
+726 TKRARQAAAW

-752 ARVER
+752 ARAER

-772 ITEDIAIWAIRFVAK
+772 ITEDIAAWAISFVAK
-787 HLELMRQDIAEADKS
+787 HLSIMQQDIAEADKS
-802 TSTIISETM
+802 TSTIVSETL
-811 HRCMTEVTT
+811 HRCMSEVTS
-820 NPRSELLHG
+820 NPHSELLHG
-829 LQPQD
+829 LQPKD
-834 LPTENMLPASLV
+834 LPIENMLPASLV
-846 QTIVARNPKL
+846 QAIVARNPKL
-856 SRIIKKTGQDDRLM
+856 SRIIKKAGQDDRLM

-890 GKHSGGLAYLL
+890 GKQSGGLAYLL
-901 MTPYNPN
+901 MTPYNPSM
-908 LYSV
+908 YSV

>member
-1 MAEVTCKAPRPMVPA
+1 M
-16 FSLRRTELAGMS
+16 
-28 EVMYHARMDSF
+28 
-39 LGFHMKLSR
+39 
-48 LIKYWGVARNPANGD
+48 IKHWGVARNPAGGD

-99 LGPSARIGALLT
+99 LGPSARVGALLT
-111 PGCGATVVD
+111 PGCGVTVVD
-120 MDEDYAGDQMAMVEW
+120 MDEDYDGNQMAMVEW
-135 LGSYAE
+135 LDSYAE

-147 GTHIFVR
+147 GTHIFVQ

-187 DVVEPR
+187 DVVETR
-193 QAKIDRLVARLG
+193 QDKIDRLVARLG
-205 GLKNV
+205 GLKN
-210 TKPVAATV
+210 TIKPVAAAMG
-218 NNAASDDDCREA
+218 NAASDDACRAA
-230 LKRVWKQYRV
+230 LKRVWKQDKV

-260 MALIEALCFATD
+260 MALIEALCFASD

-284 GLGQRQKAQT
+284 GLGQREKAQT
-294 NYVERTINSLRE
+294 NYVERTIGSV
-306 RRNAGSEYTE
+306 RRSRDVGGEYTE
-316 MVKAVVGM
+316 MAKSLAGV
-324 AYSETRAA
+324 AYCDTPAA
-332 KAADKAQELE
+332 KAADQAQEIE
-342 AKMTQVDPCDAM
+342 RKMTETDPRDAM

-365 TAQVAELTKQL
+365 TTQVAELTKQL
-376 AEARMPKPE
+376 AEARMPKPD
-385 PEPEPPAPTRYTV
+385 PEPPATTRYTV
-398 DGDGVI
+398 DDDGAI
-404 EELTEAEEAAEEV
+404 KELSEVEEADVEV
-417 TSGDARAAF
+417 VPGDTTAGFDWDRMFARAAEI
-426 DWDQVFAR
+426 
-434 AVELA
+434 AV
-439 ESGELDALNDDA
+439 SGELDALSDDVSEEPPA
-451 PKEDLAAEDTV
+451 VEETV
-462 AVVETEAVDHAGLP
+462 AVVETEGVSNAGLP

-482 MVSDLANSVRGVV
+482 MVSDLANSVRGDV
-495 PVDFTTGA
+495 PVDFATGA

-510 LAARNFSS
+510 LTARNFSS
-518 SSGDSFG
+518 PSGDSFG

-552 ANQACAVAASVVG
+552 ANPACAVAASVVG

-612 RAPASPAELTLTQT
+612 RAPASPAELTLTQAGT
-626 GAQIP
+626 QIP

-670 DGMQTIRGTGG
+670 DGMQMIRGTGG
-681 ALAETTLST
+681 ALTETTLST
-690 IRRIANLQDRV
+690 IRRLANLQDRV
-701 AGSENPAYQRVQM
+701 AGSEAPAYHRVQM

-726 AKRARQAAAW
+726 TKRARQAAAW
-736 RRSGKQ
+736 RLSGKQ

-752 ARVER
+752 ARAER

-772 ITEDIAIWAIRFVAK
+772 ITEDIAAWAIRFVAK
-787 HLELMRQDIAEADKS
+787 HLELMKADIAEADKS
-802 TSTIISETM
+802 TSTIISETL
-811 HRCMTEVTT
+811 HRCMTEATT
-820 NPRSELLHG
+820 NPKSEILHG
-829 LQPQD
+829 LQPHD

-846 QTIVARNPKL
+846 QAIVARNPKL
-856 SRIIKKTGQDDRLM
+856 SRIIKKAGQDDRLM

-890 GKHSGGLAYLL
+890 GKQGGGLAYLL
-901 MTPYNPN
+901 MSPYNPS
-908 LYSV
+908 LYGV

>member
-1 MAEVTCKAPRPMVPA
+1 
-16 FSLRRTELAGMS
+16 
-28 EVMYHARMDSF
+28 
-39 LGFHMKLSR
+39 MKLSR
-48 LIKYWGVARNPANGD
+48 LLKYWGVARNPANGD
-63 KRPWGISPTSG
+63 KRPWGISPSSG
-74 GWMPLSTTDTRGWM
+74 GWMPLSSTDTRGWM

-99 LGPSARIGALLT
+99 LGPSARVGALLT
-111 PGCGATVVD
+111 PGCGVTVVD
-120 MDEDYAGDQMAMVEW
+120 MDEDYDGNQMAMVEW
-135 LGSYAE
+135 LDSYAE

-147 GTHIFVR
+147 GTHIFVQ

-205 GLKNV
+205 GLKN
-210 TKPVAATV
+210 TIKPVAAAMG
-218 NNAASDDDCREA
+218 NAASDDACRAA
-230 LKRVWKQYRV
+230 LKRVWKQDKV

-260 MALIEALCFATD
+260 MALIEALCFASD
-272 DDAVVATTFRKS
+272 DDTVVATTFRKS
-284 GLGQRQKAQT
+284 GLGQREKAQT
-294 NYVERTINSLRE
+294 NYVERTIGSV
-306 RRNAGSEYTE
+306 RRSRDVGS
-316 MVKAVVGM
+316 K
-324 AYSETRAA
+324 YSEMAQAIAGVAYCDTPAA
-332 KAADKAQELE
+332 KAADQAQEIE
-342 AKMTQVDPCDAM
+342 RKMAETDPRDAM

-365 TAQVAELTKQL
+365 TTQVAELTKQL
-376 AEARMPKPE
+376 AEARMPKPD
-385 PEPEPPAPTRYTV
+385 PEPPATTRYTV
-398 DGDGVI
+398 DNDGVI
-404 EELTEAEEAAEEV
+404 EELTEVEEADVEV
-417 TSGDARAAF
+417 VPGDTTAGFDWDRMFARAAEM
-426 DWDQVFAR
+426 
-434 AVELA
+434 AV
-439 ESGELDALNDDA
+439 SGELDALSDDVLEEPPA
-451 PKEDLAAEDTV
+451 VEETV
-462 AVVETEAVDHAGLP
+462 AVVETEDVSNAGLP

-482 MVSDLANSVRGVV
+482 MVSDLANSVRGDV
-495 PVDFTTGA
+495 PVDFATGA

-510 LAARNFSS
+510 LTARNFSS
-518 SSGDSFG
+518 PSGDSFG

-552 ANQACAVAASVVG
+552 ANPACAVAASVVG

-612 RAPASPAELTLTQT
+612 RAPASPAELTLTQA

-670 DGMQTIRGTGG
+670 DGMQMIRGTGG
-681 ALAETTLST
+681 ALTETTLST
-690 IRRIANLQDRV
+690 IRRLANLQDRV
-701 AGSENPAYQRVQM
+701 AGSEAPAYHRVQM

-726 AKRARQAAAW
+726 TKRARQAAAW
-736 RRSGKQ
+736 RLSGKQ

-752 ARVER
+752 ARAER

-772 ITEDIAIWAIRFVAK
+772 ITEDIAAWAIRFVAK
-787 HLELMRQDIAEADKS
+787 HLELMKTDIAEADKS
-802 TSTIISETM
+802 TSTIISETL
-811 HRCMTEVTT
+811 HRCMTEATT
-820 NPRSELLHG
+820 NPKSEILHG
-829 LQPQD
+829 LQPHD

-846 QTIVARNPKL
+846 QAIVARNPKL
-856 SRIIKKTGQDDRLM
+856 SRIIKKAGQDDRLM

-890 GKHSGGLAYLL
+890 GKSGGGLAYLL
-901 MTPYNPN
+901 MSPYNPS

>member
-1 MAEVTCKAPRPMVPA
+1 
-16 FSLRRTELAGMS
+16 
-28 EVMYHARMDSF
+28 
-39 LGFHMKLSR
+39 MKLSR
-48 LIKYWGVARNPANGD
+48 LIKHWGVARNPANGD

-88 TAAEAWKRAKS
+88 SAAEAWKRAKS

-111 PGCGATVVD
+111 PGCGVTVVD

-135 LGSYAE
+135 LDSYAE
-141 TSSSGR
+141 ISSSGR
-147 GTHIFVR
+147 GTHIFVQ

-193 QAKIDRLVARLG
+193 QAKIDRLVTRLG

-210 TKPVAATV
+210 SKPVVSAAGE
-218 NNAASDDDCREA
+218 ASEEACREA
-230 LKRVWKQYRV
+230 LKRVWGQGKV
-240 KRLWKGDWQAMGYP
+240 KALWKGDWQAMGYP

-260 MALIEALCFATD
+260 MALIEALCWATD

-294 NYVERTINSLRE
+294 NYVERTIGALRK
-306 RRNAGSEYTE
+306 RREIGSEWTD
-316 MVKAVVGM
+316 MAQSLVGV
-324 AYSETRAA
+324 AYSDTPAA
-332 KAADKAQELE
+332 KAADKAQEVE
-342 AKMTQVDPCDAM
+342 AEMTKVDPRDAM

-376 AEARMPKPE
+376 AEARNPKPE
-385 PEPEPPAPTRYTV
+385 LEPEPPAPTRYTV
-398 DGDGVI
+398 DDDGVI
-404 EELTEAEEAAEEV
+404 EELTEVEAEAEESTEAPA
-417 TSGDARAAF
+417 TFDWDRMFARAAEM
-426 DWDQVFAR
+426 V
-434 AVELA
+434 
-439 ESGELDALNDDA
+439 ESGELDVLSDGPEEVPAV
-451 PKEDLAAEDTV
+451 EETI
-462 AVVETEAVDHAGLP
+462 AVVEIEAVGNAGLP

-482 MVSDLANSVRGVV
+482 MVSDLANSVRGEV
-495 PVDFTTGA
+495 PVDFATGA

-518 SSGDSFG
+518 PSGDSFG
-525 ITNHVVL
+525 VTNHVVL

-552 ANQACAVAASVVG
+552 ANPACAVAASVVG

-612 RAPASPAELTLTQT
+612 RAPASPAELTLTQA

-670 DGMQTIRGTGG
+670 EGMQTIRGTGG
-681 ALAETTLST
+681 ALTETTLST

-714 TREAERVMREHA
+714 TREAERVMHEHA
-726 AKRARQAAAW
+726 TKRARQAAAW
-736 RRSGKQ
+736 RRSSKQ

-747 AARVH
+747 TARVH

-772 ITEDIAIWAIRFVAK
+772 ITEDIAAWAIRFVAK
-787 HLELMRQDIAEADKS
+787 HLELMRRDIAEADKS
-802 TSTIISETM
+802 TSTIVSETM

-820 NPRSELLHG
+820 NPKSELLHG

-856 SRIIKKTGQDDRLM
+856 SRIIKKAGQDDRLM

-890 GKHSGGLAYLL
+890 GKQGGGLAYLL
-901 MTPYNPN
+901 MTPYNPSM
-908 LYSV
+908 YSV

>member
-1 MAEVTCKAPRPMVPA
+1 
-16 FSLRRTELAGMS
+16 
-28 EVMYHARMDSF
+28 
-39 LGFHMKLSR
+39 MKLSR
-48 LIKYWGVARNPANGD
+48 LIQHWGVARNPANGD
-63 KRPWGISPTSG
+63 KRPWGISPSSG

-99 LGPSARIGALLT
+99 LGPSARVGALLT
-111 PGCGATVVD
+111 PGCGVTVVD

-135 LGSYAE
+135 LDSYAE

-147 GTHIFVR
+147 GTHIFVQ

-210 TKPVAATV
+210 VKPVAATV
-218 NNAASDDDCREA
+218 GNATSDDACREA
-230 LKRVWKQYRV
+230 LKRVWKQDRV
-240 KRLWKGDWQAMGYP
+240 RRLWKGDWQSMGYP

-260 MALIEALCFATD
+260 MALIEALCWATD

-284 GLGQRQKAQT
+284 GLGQRDKAQT
-294 NYVERTINSLRE
+294 NYVERTIGSLRK
-306 RRNAGSEYTE
+306 RREIGSEWTD
-316 MVKAVVGM
+316 MAQSLVGV
-324 AYSETRAA
+324 AYCDTPAA
-332 KAADKAQELE
+332 KAADKAQEVE
-342 AKMTQVDPCDAM
+342 AEMTKVDPRDAM

-376 AEARMPKPE
+376 AEARLPKSE
-385 PEPEPPAPTRYTV
+385 PEPGSEPTPPAPTRYTV
-398 DGDGVI
+398 DDDGVI
-404 EELTEAEEAAEEV
+404 EELTEAETEAEES
-417 TSGDARAAF
+417 TEAPATFDWDRMFARAAEM
-426 DWDQVFAR
+426 V
-434 AVELA
+434 
-439 ESGELDALNDDA
+439 ESGELDVLSDEPEEVPAV
-451 PKEDLAAEDTV
+451 EETI
-462 AVVETEAVDHAGLP
+462 AVVETETVSNAGLP
-476 PGLAGQ
+476 PGLTGQ
-482 MVSDLANSVRGVV
+482 MVSDLANSVRGEV
-495 PVDFTTGA
+495 PVDFATGA
-503 LLAAVSG
+503 LLTAVSG

-518 SSGDSFG
+518 PSGDSFG

-552 ANQACAVAASVVG
+552 ANPACAVAASVVG

-579 GVIHW
+579 GVIYW

-612 RAPASPAELTLTQT
+612 RAPSSPAELTLTQA

-670 DGMQTIRGTGG
+670 EGMQTIRGTGG
-681 ALAETTLST
+681 ALTETTLST

-701 AGSENPAYQRVQM
+701 AGSENPAYQRIQI
-714 TREAERVMREHA
+714 TREAESVMREHA
-726 AKRARQAAAW
+726 TKRARQAAAW
-736 RRSGKQ
+736 RLSGKQ

-772 ITEDIAIWAIRFVAK
+772 ITEDIAAWAIRFVAK

-802 TSTIISETM
+802 TSTIVSETL
-811 HRCMTEVTT
+811 HRCMTDVTT

-834 LPTENMLPASLV
+834 LPTENMMPASLI

-856 SRIIKKTGQDDRLM
+856 SRIIKKAGQDDRLM

-890 GKHSGGLAYLL
+890 GKQGGGLAYLL
-901 MTPYNPN
+901 MTPYNPSM
-908 LYSV
+908 YSV

>member
-1 MAEVTCKAPRPMVPA
+1 
-16 FSLRRTELAGMS
+16 
-28 EVMYHARMDSF
+28 
-39 LGFHMKLSR
+39 MKLSQ
-48 LIKYWGVARNPANGD
+48 LVKYWGVARNPANGD

-88 TAAEAWKRAKS
+88 TVAEAWKRAKS

-111 PGCGATVVD
+111 PGCGVTVID

-135 LGSYAE
+135 LDSYAE
-141 TSSSGR
+141 TSGSGR
-147 GTHIFVR
+147 GTHIFVQ
-154 ANLAGGVRDAKQ
+154 ADLAGGIRDAKQ
-166 DIEVYGQE
+166 DIEIYGQE

-187 DVVEPR
+187 NVVEPR

-205 GLKNV
+205 GLKNTV
-210 TKPVAATV
+210 KPVAATV
-218 NNAASDDDCREA
+218 ENAASNDACREA
-230 LKRVWKQYRV
+230 LKRVWKQDKVR
-240 KRLWKGDWQAMGYP
+240 RLWKGDWQAMGYP

-260 MALIEALCFATD
+260 MALIEALCWATD

-294 NYVERTINSLRE
+294 NYVERTIGSVRRSRE
-306 RRNAGSEYTE
+306 VGPEYTE
-316 MVKAVVGM
+316 MAKSLAGV
-324 AYSETRAA
+324 AYSETPAA
-332 KAADKAQELE
+332 KAADKAQEVE
-342 AKMTQVDPCDAM
+342 AKMTQVDPRDAM
-354 IQRLLEQVTAL
+354 IQHLLEQVTAL
-365 TAQVAELTKQL
+365 TAQVGELTKQL

-385 PEPEPPAPTRYTV
+385 PDPESPAPTRYTV
-398 DGDGVI
+398 DNDGVI
-404 EELTEAEEAAEEV
+404 EELTEA
-417 TSGDARAAF
+417 GDDESADEPASEPEAF
-426 DWDQVFAR
+426 DWDRMFAR
-434 AVELA
+434 AAEIA
-439 ESGELDALNDDA
+439 ESGELDALNDN
-451 PKEDLAAEDTV
+451 AAEEMPAVEDTV
-462 AVVETEAVDHAGLP
+462 AVVETEVVGNAGLP

-482 MVSDLANSVRGVV
+482 MVSDLANSVRGDV
-495 PVDFTTGA
+495 PVDFATGA

-518 SSGDSFG
+518 PSGDSFG

-552 ANQACAVAASVVG
+552 ANPACAVAASVVG

-631 RHYYLSMIADTQ
+631 RHYYLSMVADTQ
-643 PAYLEHL
+643 PAYLEYL

-670 DGMQTIRGTGG
+670 EGMQTIRGTGG
-681 ALAETTLST
+681 ALTETTLST

-726 AKRARQAAAW
+726 TKRARQAAAW

-742 TLADA
+742 TLSDA

-772 ITEDIAIWAIRFVAK
+772 ITEDIAAWAIRFVAK

-802 TSTIISETM
+802 TSTIVSETL

-820 NPRSELLHG
+820 NQKSELLHG

-834 LPTENMLPASLV
+834 LPIENMLPASLV

-856 SRIIKKTGQDDRLM
+856 SRIIKKAGQDDRLM

-890 GKHSGGLAYLL
+890 GKQAGGLAYLL
-901 MTPYNPN
+901 MTPYNPSM
-908 LYSV
+908 YSV

>member
-1 MAEVTCKAPRPMVPA
+1 MAEVTCKALRPGVPA
-16 FSLRRTELAGMS
+16 FLFRRMELADRVGSHVSFAHGFLS
-28 EVMYHARMDSF
+28 E
-39 LGFHMKLSR
+39 LHMKLSR
-48 LIKYWGVARNPANGD
+48 LIKHWGVARNPANGD
-63 KRPWGISPTSG
+63 KRPWGISMSSG

-111 PGCGATVVD
+111 PGCGVTVVD

-135 LGSYAE
+135 LDSYAE

-147 GTHIFVR
+147 GTHIFVQ

-205 GLKNV
+205 GLKNTV
-210 TKPVAATV
+210 KPVAATIG
-218 NNAASDDDCREA
+218 NAASDDACRAA
-230 LKRVWKQYRV
+230 LKRVWKKDGVR
-240 KRLWKGDWQAMGYP
+240 RLWAGDWQTMGYP

-260 MALIEALCFATD
+260 MALIEALCFASD

-294 NYVERTINSLRE
+294 NYVERTIGSVRRSRE
-306 RRNAGSEYTE
+306 VGAEYTE
-316 MVKAVVGM
+316 MAKSLAGVE
-324 AYSETRAA
+324 YCDTPAA
-332 KAADKAQELE
+332 KAADKAQEVE
-342 AKMTQVDPCDAM
+342 AKMTKVDPRDAM

-385 PEPEPPAPTRYTV
+385 PEPEPEPEPPAPTRYTV
-398 DGDGVI
+398 DDDGVI
-404 EELTEAEEAAEEV
+404 EELTEAEAEES
-417 TSGDARAAF
+417 TEAPASFDWDRMFARAA
-426 DWDQVFAR
+426 
-434 AVELA
+434 EMS
-439 ESGELDALNDDA
+439 ESGELDVLGDDA
-451 PKEDLAAEDTV
+451 AEETPAVEETV
-462 AVVETEAVDHAGLP
+462 AVVDTEAVSNAGLP

-482 MVSDLANSVRGVV
+482 MVSDLANSVRGDV
-495 PVDFTTGA
+495 PVDFATGA

-518 SSGDSFG
+518 PSGDSFG

-552 ANQACAVAASVVG
+552 ANPACAVAASVVG

-612 RAPASPAELTLTQT
+612 RAPSSPAELTLTQA

-670 DGMQTIRGTGG
+670 EGMQVIRGTGG
-681 ALAETTLST
+681 ALTETTLST

-726 AKRARQAAAW
+726 TKRARQAVAW

-742 TLADA
+742 TLSDA

-772 ITEDIAIWAIRFVAK
+772 ITEDIAAWAIRFVAK

-802 TSTIISETM
+802 TSTIISETV

-846 QTIVARNPKL
+846 QAIVARNPKL
-856 SRIIKKTGQDDRLM
+856 SRIIKKAGQDDRLM

-890 GKHSGGLAYLL
+890 GKSGGGLAYLL
-901 MTPYNPN
+901 MSPYNPS

>member
-1 MAEVTCKAPRPMVPA
+1 M
-16 FSLRRTELAGMS
+16 
-28 EVMYHARMDSF
+28 
-39 LGFHMKLSR
+39 
-48 LIKYWGVARNPANGD
+48 IKHWGVARNPAGGD

-88 TAAEAWKRAKS
+88 TATEAWKRAKS
-99 LGPSARIGALLT
+99 LGPSARVGALLT
-111 PGCGATVVD
+111 PGCGVTVVD
-120 MDEDYAGDQMAMVEW
+120 MDEDYDGNQMAMVEW
-135 LGSYAE
+135 LDSYAE

-147 GTHIFVR
+147 GTHIFVQ

-205 GLKNV
+205 GLKN
-210 TKPVAATV
+210 TIKPVAAAMG
-218 NNAASDDDCREA
+218 NAASDDACRAA
-230 LKRVWKQYRV
+230 LKRVWKQDKV

-260 MALIEALCFATD
+260 MALIEALCFASD

-284 GLGQRQKAQT
+284 GLGQREKAQT
-294 NYVERTINSLRE
+294 NYVERTIGSV
-306 RRNAGSEYTE
+306 RRSRDAGS
-316 MVKAVVGM
+316 K
-324 AYSETRAA
+324 YSEMAQAIAGVAYCDTPAA
-332 KAADKAQELE
+332 KAADRAQEIE
-342 AKMTQVDPCDAM
+342 RKMTETDPRDAM

-376 AEARMPKPE
+376 AEARMPKPD
-385 PEPEPPAPTRYTV
+385 PEPPATTRYTV
-398 DGDGVI
+398 DDDGAI
-404 EELTEAEEAAEEV
+404 KELSEVEEADVEV
-417 TSGDARAAF
+417 VPGDTTAGFDWDRMFARAAEM
-426 DWDQVFAR
+426 
-434 AVELA
+434 AV
-439 ESGELDALNDDA
+439 SGELDALSDDVSEE
-451 PKEDLAAEDTV
+451 PPVVEETV
-462 AVVETEAVDHAGLP
+462 AVVETEDVSNAGLP

-482 MVSDLANSVRGVV
+482 MVSDLANSVRGDV
-495 PVDFTTGA
+495 PVDFATGA

-510 LAARNFSS
+510 LTARNFSS
-518 SSGDSFG
+518 PSGDSFG

-552 ANQACAVAASVVG
+552 ANPACAVAASVVG
-565 GRAAV
+565 GRASV

-612 RAPASPAELTLTQT
+612 RAPASPAELTLTQA

-670 DGMQTIRGTGG
+670 GGMQMIRGTGG
-681 ALAETTLST
+681 ALTETTLST
-690 IRRIANLQDRV
+690 IRRLANLQDRV
-701 AGSENPAYQRVQM
+701 AGSDTPAYHRVQM

-726 AKRARQAAAW
+726 TKRARQAAAW
-736 RRSGKQ
+736 RLSGKQ

-752 ARVER
+752 ARAER

-772 ITEDIAIWAIRFVAK
+772 ITEDVAVWAIRFVAK
-787 HLELMRQDIAEADKS
+787 HLDLMKQDIAEADKS
-802 TSTIISETM
+802 TSTIISETL
-811 HRCMTEVTT
+811 HRCMTEATT
-820 NPRSELLHG
+820 NPKSEILHG
-829 LQPQD
+829 LQPHD

-846 QTIVARNPKL
+846 QAIVARNPKL
-856 SRIIKKTGQDDRLM
+856 SRIIKKAGQDDRLM

-890 GKHSGGLAYLL
+890 GKQGGGLAYLL
-901 MTPYNPN
+901 MSPYNPS